1 MNIAEYSI
9 KNKVISWLFIVIL
22 AIGGVTS
29 FLELGRLEDPAFT
42 IKDAMVVATYPGAT
56 PQEVEEELTYPLEKE
71 IRRLP
76 YIDKIT
82 STSSSGM
89 SQIMVSMKMDYGPDE
104 LPQIWDE
111 MRRKIND
118 LKPTLPAGVNSL
130 SIIDDFGDVF
140 GVMIMLSGEGYDYVE
155 LKRYADVMSR
165 DLEMVDGVG
174 KVSIAGDQQEMLF
187 VEVSLD
193 RLASLN
199 LDMSR
204 VAGLLNQQNN
214 VVSSGEVMVNGESL
228 VIRPSGTLN
237 SVESLE
243 NLIIHGRDTG
253 NLIRLKDVATVVRG
267 IQEKPTNV
275 VTYNGKP
282 AINLGVSFASGV
294 NVVEVGQRLTDEI
307 AHLETMK
314 PAGIELNY
322 FYNQAAEVDAS
333 VQDFIVS
340 LGQAVAIVILVL
352 LFAMGIRSGI
362 IIGVVLLLTVFGT
375 FILMEYNDIELHRI
389 SLGALII
396 ALGMLVDNAIVVV
409 EGILVGL
416 KKGRTKM
423 QAASDIVKQTQ
434 WPLLGATVIA
444 ITAFAPIGL
453 SEDATGEFMGS
464 LFWVLCYSLFLS
476 WITALTITPFLAD
489 LLLKEENVSNNA
501 DGADAQQSASQQE
514 YDDPYKG
521 WLFVL
526 FGWTLKLA
534 MRFRWVTVVSMVAL
548 LFTAVFAFGMVK
560 QQFFPPS
567 NTPMFYVDMWMPEGT
582 DIRET
587 IKQTERVEKYVREQE
602 HVEFVSTSVGQ
613 GLQRFALTYQP
624 EQSYEAYAQ
633 LQVRTTD
640 RENMF
645 VVLNGLTGE
654 LSRQFDT
661 PTFQFK
667 LMEFGPSPASK
678 IEARITG
685 SDPQVLREI
694 ALQVE
699 DILHTDPGA
708 RNIRHDWRERTKEL
722 VPVFNESKARRLGI
736 SKEDLSNT
744 LQMTFG
750 GSAMGLL
757 RDGADILPIVGR
769 LPESERVDFESLQN
783 AKIWSPSLQAY
794 VPIDQVIDGVSLSWD
809 EPLIK
814 RRDRKRTLT
823 VLADHDVL
831 SEDTAAAL
839 FTRIQPK
846 VMALDLPDGYGISWG
861 GEYESSKDAQDS
873 LFGSLPMGYLLMF
886 VITMLLFNSLKKP
899 LVIWFTVPL
908 SIIGVSFGLLLWNMP
923 FSFTAFL
930 GLLSLS
936 GMILK
941 NGIVLMDQINIEMD
955 SGKDPYL
962 AIVDSA
968 VSRVRPVSMA
978 ALTTILG
985 LVPLMFDAFFGS
997 MAITIM
1003 AGLGFATILTL
1014 IVVPV
1019 MYSLLFKIKP
1029 PKTVKSGS
1037 NDHSNDH
1044 PNDSLLESQ
1053 PNKGKALEAAEA
1065 L

>member
-42 IKDAMVVATYPGAT
+42 IKDAMIVATYPGAT
-56 PQEVEEELTYPLEKE
+56 SKEVEEELTYPLEKE
-71 IRRLP
+71 IRKLP
-76 YIDKIT
+76 YIDRIT
-82 STSSSGM
+82 STSSNGM

-118 LKPTLPAGVNSL
+118 LQPTLPQGVQSL
-130 SIIDDFGDVF
+130 QIIDDFGDVY
-140 GVMIMLSGEGYDYVE
+140 GVMLMLTGDDYDYVE
-155 LKRYADVMSR
+155 LKRYADHLR
-165 DLEMVDGVG
+165 REIELVDGVG
-174 KVSIAGDQQEMLF
+174 KVDIAGDQQEMLF
-187 VEVSLD
+187 VEISLD

-199 LDMSR
+199 LDMNVVS
-204 VAGLLNQQNN
+204 GLLNQQNN
-214 VVSSGEVMVNGESL
+214 VVSAGEVMVNGESL

-237 SVESLE
+237 TVQALE

-253 NLIRLKDVATVVRG
+253 NLIRLKDVATITRG
-267 IQEKPTNV
+267 IQEKPGNMILF
-275 VTYNGKP
+275 NGKK
-282 AINLGVSFASGV
+282 AINIGISFASGV
-294 NVVEVGQRLTDEI
+294 NVVEVGERLNAELSS
-307 AHLETMK
+307 LESIK
-314 PAGIELNY
+314 PAGLDMSY
-322 FYNQAAEVDAS
+322 FYNQAQEVDDS
-333 VQDFIVS
+333 VKAFVIS
-340 LGQAVAIVILVL
+340 LAEAVAIVIIVL
-352 LFAMGIRSGI
+352 LFTMGLRSGV

-375 FILMEYNDIELHRI
+375 FILMSYNNIELHRI

-416 KKGRTKM
+416 KKGRTKV
-423 QAASDIVKQTQ
+423 QAAVDIVKQTQ

-453 SEDATGEFMGS
+453 SQDATGEFMGS
-464 LFWVLCYSLFLS
+464 LFWVLCFSLFLS
-476 WITALTITPFLAD
+476 WVTAITLTPFLAD
-489 LLLKEENVSNNA
+489 LLLKEEEKDTNGE
-501 DGADAQQSASQQE
+501 DE
-514 YDDPYKG
+514 DPYKG
-521 WLFVL
+521 WLFVV
-526 FGWTLKLA
+526 FGALLKFSL
-534 MRFRWVTVVSMVAL
+534 RFRWMTVAAMVAL
-548 LFTAVFAFGMVK
+548 LVGAVIAFGNVK

-582 DIRET
+582 DIRQT
-587 IKQTERVEKYVREQE
+587 IKQAEKVESYIRQQDDID
-602 HVEFVSTSVGQ
+602 FVSVSIGQ

-624 EQSYEAYAQ
+624 EKSYEAYAQ
-633 LQVRTTD
+633 FQVRTTD
-640 RENMF
+640 RDNMF
-645 VVLNGLTGE
+645 KLLHKLDDNLAKT
-654 LSRQFDT
+654 FDE

-685 SDPQVLREI
+685 PDPKVLREL
-694 ALQVE
+694 AVQVE

-736 SKEDLSNT
+736 SKEDLSST
-744 LQMTFG
+744 LQMAFG
-750 GSAMGLL
+750 GSTFGVL
-757 RDGADILPIVGR
+757 RDGTHTLPIMMR
-769 LPESERVDFESLQN
+769 LPEAERVDFESLQN
-783 AKIWSPSLQAY
+783 VKIWSPSLQTY
-794 VPIDQVIDGVSLSWD
+794 IPVDQIIDGVELDWS
-809 EPLIK
+809 EPLIQ

-831 SEDTAAAL
+831 SDDTAASL
-839 FTRIQPK
+839 FARVQPK
-846 VMALDLPDGYGISWG
+846 VMALHIPEGYEITWG
-861 GEYESSKDAQDS
+861 GEYESSKDAQEG

-886 VITMLLFNSLKKP
+886 IITILLFNSIKKP

-908 SIIGVSFGLLLWNMP
+908 SIIGVAFGLLTTNMP

-941 NGIVLMDQINIEMD
+941 NGIVLLDQINLELE

-968 VSRVRPVSMA
+968 ISRVRPVSMA

-985 LVPLMFDAFFGS
+985 MIPLVFDAFFGS

-1003 AGLGFATILTL
+1003 AGLGFATVLTL

-1019 MYSLLFKIKP
+1019 MFAILFRIKP
-1029 PKTVKSGS
+1029 TT
-1037 NDHSNDH
+1037 
-1044 PNDSLLESQ
+1044 
-1053 PNKGKALEAAEA
+1053 A
-1065 L
+1065 

>member
-42 IKDAMVVATYPGAT
+42 IKDAMIVATYPGAT
-56 PQEVEEELTYPLEKE
+56 SKEVEEELTYPLEKE
-71 IRRLP
+71 IRKLP
-76 YIDKIT
+76 YIDRIT
-82 STSSSGM
+82 STSSNGM

-118 LKPTLPAGVNSL
+118 LQPTLPQGVQSL
-130 SIIDDFGDVF
+130 QIIDDFGDVY
-140 GVMIMLSGEGYDYVE
+140 GVMLMLTGDDYDYVE
-155 LKRYADVMSR
+155 LKRYADHLR
-165 DLEMVDGVG
+165 REIELVDGVG
-174 KVSIAGDQQEMLF
+174 KVDIAGDQQEMLF
-187 VEVSLD
+187 VEISLD

-199 LDMSR
+199 LDMNVVS
-204 VAGLLNQQNN
+204 GLLNQQNN
-214 VVSSGEVMVNGESL
+214 VVSAGEVMVNGESL

-237 SVESLE
+237 TVQALE

-253 NLIRLKDVATVVRG
+253 NLIRLKDVATITRS
-267 IQEKPTNV
+267 IQEKPGNMILF
-275 VTYNGKP
+275 NGKK
-282 AINLGVSFASGV
+282 AINIGISFASGV
-294 NVVEVGQRLTDEI
+294 NVVEVGERLNAELSS
-307 AHLETMK
+307 LESIK
-314 PAGIELNY
+314 PAGLDMSY
-322 FYNQAAEVDAS
+322 FYNQAQEVDDS
-333 VQDFIVS
+333 VKAFVIS
-340 LGQAVAIVILVL
+340 LAEAVAIVIIVL
-352 LFAMGIRSGI
+352 LFTMGLRSGV

-375 FILMEYNDIELHRI
+375 FILMNYNNIELHRI

-416 KKGRTKM
+416 KKGRTKV
-423 QAASDIVKQTQ
+423 QAAVDIVKQTQ

-453 SEDATGEFMGS
+453 SQDATGEFMGS
-464 LFWVLCYSLFLS
+464 LFWVLCFSLFLS
-476 WITALTITPFLAD
+476 WVTAITLTPFLAD
-489 LLLKEENVSNNA
+489 LLLKEEEKDTNGE
-501 DGADAQQSASQQE
+501 DE
-514 YDDPYKG
+514 DPYKG
-521 WLFVL
+521 WLFVV
-526 FGWTLKLA
+526 FGALLKFSL
-534 MRFRWVTVVSMVAL
+534 RFRWMTVAAMVAL
-548 LFTAVFAFGMVK
+548 LVGAVIAFGNVK

-582 DIRET
+582 DIRQT
-587 IKQTERVEKYVREQE
+587 IKQAEKVESYIRQQNDID
-602 HVEFVSTSVGQ
+602 FVSVSIGQ

-624 EQSYEAYAQ
+624 EKSYEAYAQ
-633 LQVRTTD
+633 FQVRTTD
-640 RENMF
+640 RDNMF
-645 VVLNGLTGE
+645 KLLHKLDDNLAKT
-654 LSRQFDT
+654 FDE

-685 SDPQVLREI
+685 PDPKVLREL
-694 ALQVE
+694 AVQVE

-736 SKEDLSNT
+736 SKEDLSST
-744 LQMTFG
+744 LQMAFG
-750 GSAMGLL
+750 GSTFGVL
-757 RDGADILPIVGR
+757 RDGTHTLPIMMR
-769 LPESERVDFESLQN
+769 LPEAERVDFESLQN
-783 AKIWSPSLQAY
+783 VKIWSPSLQTYIPVAQ
-794 VPIDQVIDGVSLSWD
+794 IIDGVELDWS
-809 EPLIK
+809 EPLIQ

-831 SEDTAAAL
+831 SDDTAASL
-839 FTRIQPK
+839 FARVQPK
-846 VMALDLPDGYGISWG
+846 VMALHIPEGYEITWG
-861 GEYESSKDAQDS
+861 GEYESSKDAQEG

-886 VITMLLFNSLKKP
+886 IITILLFNSIKKP

-908 SIIGVSFGLLLWNMP
+908 SIIGVAFGLLTTNMP

-941 NGIVLMDQINIEMD
+941 NGIVLLDQINLELE

-968 VSRVRPVSMA
+968 ISRVRPVSMA

-985 LVPLMFDAFFGS
+985 MIPLVFDAFFGS

-1003 AGLGFATILTL
+1003 AGLGFATVLTL

-1019 MYSLLFKIKP
+1019 MFAILFRIKP
-1029 PKTVKSGS
+1029 TT
-1037 NDHSNDH
+1037 
-1044 PNDSLLESQ
+1044 
-1053 PNKGKALEAAEA
+1053 A
-1065 L
+1065 

>member
-42 IKDAMVVATYPGAT
+42 IKDAMIVATYPGAT
-56 PQEVEEELTYPLEKE
+56 SKEVEEELTYPLEKE
-71 IRRLP
+71 IRKLP
-76 YIDKIT
+76 YIDRIT
-82 STSSSGM
+82 STSSNGM

-118 LKPTLPAGVNSL
+118 LQPTLPQGVQSL
-130 SIIDDFGDVF
+130 QIIDDFGDVY
-140 GVMIMLSGEGYDYVE
+140 GVMLMLTGDDYDYVE
-155 LKRYADVMSR
+155 LKRYADHLR
-165 DLEMVDGVG
+165 REIELVDGVG
-174 KVSIAGDQQEMLF
+174 KVDIAGDQQEMLF
-187 VEVSLD
+187 VEISLD

-199 LDMSR
+199 LDMNVVSS
-204 VAGLLNQQNN
+204 LLNQQNN
-214 VVSSGEVMVNGESL
+214 VVSAGEVMVNGESL

-237 SVESLE
+237 TVQALE

-253 NLIRLKDVATVVRG
+253 NLIRLKDVATITRG
-267 IQEKPTNV
+267 IQEKPSNMILF
-275 VTYNGKP
+275 NGKK
-282 AINLGVSFASGV
+282 AINIGISFASGV
-294 NVVEVGQRLTDEI
+294 NVVEVGERLNAELSS
-307 AHLETMK
+307 LESIK
-314 PAGIELNY
+314 PAGLDMSY
-322 FYNQAAEVDAS
+322 FYNQAQEVDDS
-333 VQDFIVS
+333 VKAFVIS
-340 LGQAVAIVILVL
+340 LAEAVAIVIIVL
-352 LFAMGIRSGI
+352 LFTMGLRSGV

-375 FILMEYNDIELHRI
+375 FILMNYNNIELHRI

-416 KKGRTKM
+416 KKGRTKV
-423 QAASDIVKQTQ
+423 QAAVDIVKQTQ

-453 SEDATGEFMGS
+453 SQDATGEFMGS
-464 LFWVLCYSLFLS
+464 LFWVLCFSLFLS
-476 WITALTITPFLAD
+476 WVTAITLTPFLAD
-489 LLLKEENVSNNA
+489 LLLKEEEKDTNGE
-501 DGADAQQSASQQE
+501 DE
-514 YDDPYKG
+514 DPYKG
-521 WLFVL
+521 WLFVV
-526 FGWTLKLA
+526 FGALLKFSL
-534 MRFRWVTVVSMVAL
+534 RFRWMTVAAMVAL
-548 LFTAVFAFGMVK
+548 LVGAVIAFGNVK

-582 DIRET
+582 DIRQT
-587 IKQTERVEKYVREQE
+587 IKQAEKVESYIRQQDDID
-602 HVEFVSTSVGQ
+602 FVSVSIGQ

-624 EQSYEAYAQ
+624 EKSYEAYAQ
-633 LQVRTTD
+633 FQVRTTD
-640 RENMF
+640 RDNMF
-645 VVLNGLTGE
+645 KLLHKLDDNLAKT
-654 LSRQFDT
+654 FDE

-685 SDPQVLREI
+685 PDPKVLREL
-694 ALQVE
+694 AVKVE

-736 SKEDLSNT
+736 SKEDLSST
-744 LQMTFG
+744 LQMAFG
-750 GSAMGLL
+750 GSTFGVL
-757 RDGADILPIVGR
+757 RDGTHTLPIMMR
-769 LPESERVDFESLQN
+769 LPEAERVDFESLQN
-783 AKIWSPSLQAY
+783 VKIWSPSLQTY
-794 VPIDQVIDGVSLSWD
+794 IPVDQIIDGVELDWS
-809 EPLIK
+809 EPLIQ

-831 SEDTAAAL
+831 SDDTAASL
-839 FTRIQPK
+839 FARVQPK
-846 VMALDLPDGYGISWG
+846 VMALHIPEGYEITWG
-861 GEYESSKDAQDS
+861 GEYESSKDAQEG

-886 VITMLLFNSLKKP
+886 IITILLFNSIKKP

-908 SIIGVSFGLLLWNMP
+908 SIIGVAFGLLTTNMP

-941 NGIVLMDQINIEMD
+941 NGIVLLDQINLELE

-968 VSRVRPVSMA
+968 ISRVRPVSMA

-985 LVPLMFDAFFGS
+985 MIPLVFDAFFGS

-1003 AGLGFATILTL
+1003 AGLGFATVLTL

-1019 MYSLLFKIKP
+1019 MFAILFRIKP
-1029 PKTVKSGS
+1029 TT
-1037 NDHSNDH
+1037 
-1044 PNDSLLESQ
+1044 
-1053 PNKGKALEAAEA
+1053 A
-1065 L
+1065 

>member
-42 IKDAMVVATYPGAT
+42 IKDAMIVATYPGAT
-56 PQEVEEELTYPLEKE
+56 SKEVEEELTYPLEKE
-71 IRRLP
+71 IRKLP
-76 YIDKIT
+76 YIDRIT
-82 STSSSGM
+82 STSSNGM

-118 LKPTLPAGVNSL
+118 LQPTLPQGVQSL
-130 SIIDDFGDVF
+130 QIIDDFGDVY
-140 GVMIMLSGEGYDYVE
+140 GVMLMLTGDDYDYIE
-155 LKRYADVMSR
+155 LKRYADHLR
-165 DLEMVDGVG
+165 REIELVDGVG
-174 KVSIAGDQQEMLF
+174 KVDIAGDQQEMLF
-187 VEVSLD
+187 VEISLD

-199 LDMSR
+199 LDMNVVS
-204 VAGLLNQQNN
+204 GLLNQQNN
-214 VVSSGEVMVNGESL
+214 VVSAGEVMVNGESL

-237 SVESLE
+237 TVQALE

-253 NLIRLKDVATVVRG
+253 NLIRLKDVATITRS
-267 IQEKPTNV
+267 IQEKPGNMILF
-275 VTYNGKP
+275 NGKK
-282 AINLGVSFASGV
+282 AINIGISFASGV
-294 NVVEVGQRLTDEI
+294 NVVEVGERLNAELSS
-307 AHLETMK
+307 LESIK
-314 PAGIELNY
+314 PAGLDMSY
-322 FYNQAAEVDAS
+322 FYNQAQEVDDS
-333 VQDFIVS
+333 VKAFVIS
-340 LGQAVAIVILVL
+340 LAEAVAIVIIVL
-352 LFAMGIRSGI
+352 LFTMGLRSGV

-375 FILMEYNDIELHRI
+375 FILMNYNNIELHRI

-416 KKGRTKM
+416 KKGRTKV
-423 QAASDIVKQTQ
+423 QAAVDIVKQTQ

-453 SEDATGEFMGS
+453 SQDATGEFMGS
-464 LFWVLCYSLFLS
+464 LFWVLCFSLFLS
-476 WITALTITPFLAD
+476 WVTAITLTPFLAD
-489 LLLKEENVSNNA
+489 LLLKEEEKDTNGE
-501 DGADAQQSASQQE
+501 DE
-514 YDDPYKG
+514 DPYKG
-521 WLFVL
+521 WLFVV
-526 FGWTLKLA
+526 FGALLKLSL
-534 MRFRWVTVVSMVAL
+534 RFRWMTVAAMVAL
-548 LFTAVFAFGMVK
+548 LVGAVIAFGNVK

-582 DIRET
+582 DIRQT
-587 IKQTERVEKYVREQE
+587 IKQAEKVESYIRQQDDID
-602 HVEFVSTSVGQ
+602 FVSVSIGQ

-624 EQSYEAYAQ
+624 EKSYEAYAQ
-633 LQVRTTD
+633 FQVRTTD
-640 RENMF
+640 RDNMF
-645 VVLNGLTGE
+645 KLLHKLDDNLAKT
-654 LSRQFDT
+654 FDE

-685 SDPQVLREI
+685 PDPKVLREL
-694 ALQVE
+694 AVQVE

-736 SKEDLSNT
+736 SKEDLSST
-744 LQMTFG
+744 LQMAFG
-750 GSAMGLL
+750 GSTFGVL
-757 RDGADILPIVGR
+757 RDGTHTLPIMMR
-769 LPESERVDFESLQN
+769 LPEAERVDFESLQN
-783 AKIWSPSLQAY
+783 VKIWSPSLQTY
-794 VPIDQVIDGVSLSWD
+794 IPVDQIIDGVELDWS
-809 EPLIK
+809 EPLIQ

-831 SEDTAAAL
+831 SDDTAASL
-839 FTRIQPK
+839 FARVQPK
-846 VMALDLPDGYGISWG
+846 VMALHIPEGYEITWG
-861 GEYESSKDAQDS
+861 GEYESSKDAQEG

-886 VITMLLFNSLKKP
+886 IITILLFNSIKKP

-908 SIIGVSFGLLLWNMP
+908 SIIGVAFGLLTTNMP

-941 NGIVLMDQINIEMD
+941 NGIVLLDQINLELE

-968 VSRVRPVSMA
+968 ISRVRPVSMA

-985 LVPLMFDAFFGS
+985 MIPLVFDAFFGS

-1003 AGLGFATILTL
+1003 AGLGFATVLTL

-1019 MYSLLFKIKP
+1019 MFAILFRIKP
-1029 PKTVKSGS
+1029 TT
-1037 NDHSNDH
+1037 
-1044 PNDSLLESQ
+1044 
-1053 PNKGKALEAAEA
+1053 A
-1065 L
+1065 

>member
-42 IKDAMVVATYPGAT
+42 IKDAMIVATYPGAT
-56 PQEVEEELTYPLEKE
+56 SKEVEEELTYPLEKE
-71 IRRLP
+71 IRKLP
-76 YIDKIT
+76 YIDRIT
-82 STSSSGM
+82 STSSNGM

-118 LKPTLPAGVNSL
+118 LQPTLPQGVQSL
-130 SIIDDFGDVF
+130 QIIDDFGDVY
-140 GVMIMLSGEGYDYVE
+140 GVMLMLTGDDYDYVE
-155 LKRYADVMSR
+155 LKRYADHLR
-165 DLEMVDGVG
+165 REIELVDGVG
-174 KVSIAGDQQEMLF
+174 KVDIAGDQQEMLF
-187 VEVSLD
+187 VEISLD

-199 LDMSR
+199 LDMNVVS
-204 VAGLLNQQNN
+204 GLLNQQNN
-214 VVSSGEVMVNGESL
+214 VVSAGEVMVNGESL

-237 SVESLE
+237 TVQALE

-253 NLIRLKDVATVVRG
+253 NLIRLKDVATISRS
-267 IQEKPTNV
+267 IQEKPGNMILF
-275 VTYNGKP
+275 NGKK
-282 AINLGVSFASGV
+282 AINIGISFASGV
-294 NVVEVGQRLTDEI
+294 NVVEVGERLNAELSS
-307 AHLETMK
+307 LESIK
-314 PAGIELNY
+314 PAGLDMSY
-322 FYNQAAEVDAS
+322 FYNQAQEVDDS
-333 VQDFIVS
+333 VKAFVIS
-340 LGQAVAIVILVL
+340 LAEAVAIVIIVL
-352 LFAMGIRSGI
+352 LFTMGLRSGV

-375 FILMEYNDIELHRI
+375 FILMNYNNIELHRI

-416 KKGRTKM
+416 KKGRTKV
-423 QAASDIVKQTQ
+423 QAAVDIVKQTQ

-453 SEDATGEFMGS
+453 SQDATGEFMGS
-464 LFWVLCYSLFLS
+464 LFWVLCFSLFLS
-476 WITALTITPFLAD
+476 WVTAITLTPFLAD
-489 LLLKEENVSNNA
+489 LLLKEEEKDTNGE
-501 DGADAQQSASQQE
+501 DE
-514 YDDPYKG
+514 DPYKG
-521 WLFVL
+521 WLFVV
-526 FGWTLKLA
+526 FGALLKLSL
-534 MRFRWVTVVSMVAL
+534 RFRWMTVAAMVAL
-548 LFTAVFAFGMVK
+548 LVGAVIAFGNVK

-582 DIRET
+582 DIRQT
-587 IKQTERVEKYVREQE
+587 IKQAEKVESYIRQQDDID
-602 HVEFVSTSVGQ
+602 FVSVSIGQ

-624 EQSYEAYAQ
+624 EKSYEAYAQ
-633 LQVRTTD
+633 FQVRTTD
-640 RENMF
+640 RDNMF
-645 VVLNGLTGE
+645 KLLHKLDDNLAKT
-654 LSRQFDT
+654 FDE

-685 SDPQVLREI
+685 PDPKVLREL
-694 ALQVE
+694 AVQVE

-736 SKEDLSNT
+736 SKEDLSST
-744 LQMTFG
+744 LQMAFG
-750 GSAMGLL
+750 GSTFGVL
-757 RDGADILPIVGR
+757 RDGTHTLPIMMR
-769 LPESERVDFESLQN
+769 LPEAERVDFESLQN
-783 AKIWSPSLQAY
+783 VKIWSPSLQTY
-794 VPIDQVIDGVSLSWD
+794 IPVDQIIDGVELDWS
-809 EPLIK
+809 EPLIQ

-831 SEDTAAAL
+831 SDDTAASL
-839 FTRIQPK
+839 FARVQPK
-846 VMALDLPDGYGISWG
+846 VMALHIPEGYEITWG
-861 GEYESSKDAQDS
+861 GEYESSKDAQEG

-886 VITMLLFNSLKKP
+886 IITILLFNSIKKP

-908 SIIGVSFGLLLWNMP
+908 SIIGVAFGLLTTNMP

-941 NGIVLMDQINIEMD
+941 NGIVLLDQINLELE

-968 VSRVRPVSMA
+968 ISRVRPVSMA

-985 LVPLMFDAFFGS
+985 MIPLVFDAFFGS

-1003 AGLGFATILTL
+1003 AGLGFATVLTL

-1019 MYSLLFKIKP
+1019 MFAILFRIKP
-1029 PKTVKSGS
+1029 TT
-1037 NDHSNDH
+1037 
-1044 PNDSLLESQ
+1044 
-1053 PNKGKALEAAEA
+1053 A
-1065 L
+1065 

>member
-42 IKDAMVVATYPGAT
+42 IKDAMIVATYPGAT
-56 PQEVEEELTYPLEKE
+56 SKEVEEELTYPLEKE
-71 IRRLP
+71 IRKLP
-76 YIDKIT
+76 YIDRIT
-82 STSSSGM
+82 STSSNGM

-118 LKPTLPAGVNSL
+118 LQPTLPQGVQSL
-130 SIIDDFGDVF
+130 QIIDDFGDVY
-140 GVMIMLSGEGYDYVE
+140 GVMLMLTGDDYDYVE
-155 LKRYADVMSR
+155 LKRYADHLR
-165 DLEMVDGVG
+165 REIELVDGVG
-174 KVSIAGDQQEMLF
+174 KVDIAGDQQEMLF
-187 VEVSLD
+187 VEISLD

-199 LDMSR
+199 LDMNVVS
-204 VAGLLNQQNN
+204 GLLNQQNN
-214 VVSSGEVMVNGESL
+214 VVSAGEVMVNGESL

-237 SVESLE
+237 TVQALE

-253 NLIRLKDVATVVRG
+253 NLIRLKDVATITRS
-267 IQEKPTNV
+267 IQEKPGNMILF
-275 VTYNGKP
+275 NGKK
-282 AINLGVSFASGV
+282 AINIGISFASGV
-294 NVVEVGQRLTDEI
+294 NVVEVGERLNAELSS
-307 AHLETMK
+307 LESIK
-314 PAGIELNY
+314 PAGLDMSY
-322 FYNQAAEVDAS
+322 FYNQAQEVDDS
-333 VQDFIVS
+333 VKAFVIS
-340 LGQAVAIVILVL
+340 LAEAVAIVIIVL
-352 LFAMGIRSGI
+352 LFTMGLRSGV

-375 FILMEYNDIELHRI
+375 FILMNYNNIELHRI

-416 KKGRTKM
+416 KKGRTKV
-423 QAASDIVKQTQ
+423 QAAVDIVKQTQ

-453 SEDATGEFMGS
+453 SQDATGEFMGS
-464 LFWVLCYSLFLS
+464 LFWVLCFSLFLS
-476 WITALTITPFLAD
+476 WVTAITLTPFLAD
-489 LLLKEENVSNNA
+489 LLLKEEEKDTN
-501 DGADAQQSASQQE
+501 GE
-514 YDDPYKG
+514 EEDPYKG
-521 WLFVL
+521 WLFVV
-526 FGWTLKLA
+526 FGALLKFSL
-534 MRFRWVTVVSMVAL
+534 RFRWMTVAAMVAL
-548 LFTAVFAFGMVK
+548 LVGAVIAFGNVK

-582 DIRET
+582 DIRQT
-587 IKQTERVEKYVREQE
+587 IKQAEKVESYIRQQDDID
-602 HVEFVSTSVGQ
+602 FVSVSIGQ

-624 EQSYEAYAQ
+624 EKSYEAYAQ
-633 LQVRTTD
+633 FQVRTTD
-640 RENMF
+640 RDNMF
-645 VVLNGLTGE
+645 KLLHKLDDNLAKT
-654 LSRQFDT
+654 FDE

-685 SDPQVLREI
+685 PDPKVLREL
-694 ALQVE
+694 AVQVE

-736 SKEDLSNT
+736 SKEDLSST
-744 LQMTFG
+744 LQMAFG
-750 GSAMGLL
+750 GSTFGVL
-757 RDGADILPIVGR
+757 RDGTHTLPIMMR
-769 LPESERVDFESLQN
+769 LPEAERVDFESLQN
-783 AKIWSPSLQAY
+783 VKIWSPSLQTY
-794 VPIDQVIDGVSLSWD
+794 IPVDQIIDGVELDWS
-809 EPLIK
+809 EPLIQ

-831 SEDTAAAL
+831 SDDTAASL
-839 FTRIQPK
+839 FARVQPK
-846 VMALDLPDGYGISWG
+846 VMALHIPEGYEITWG
-861 GEYESSKDAQDS
+861 GEYESSKDAQEG

-886 VITMLLFNSLKKP
+886 IITILLFNSIKKP

-908 SIIGVSFGLLLWNMP
+908 SIIGVAFGLLTTNMP

-941 NGIVLMDQINIEMD
+941 NGIVLLDQINLELE

-968 VSRVRPVSMA
+968 ISRVRPVSMA

-985 LVPLMFDAFFGS
+985 MIPLVFDAFFGS

-1003 AGLGFATILTL
+1003 AGLGFATVLTL

-1019 MYSLLFKIKP
+1019 MFAILFRIKP
-1029 PKTVKSGS
+1029 TT
-1037 NDHSNDH
+1037 
-1044 PNDSLLESQ
+1044 
-1053 PNKGKALEAAEA
+1053 A
-1065 L
+1065 

>member
-42 IKDAMVVATYPGAT
+42 IKDAMIVATYPGAT
-56 PQEVEEELTYPLEKE
+56 SKEVEEELTYPLEKE
-71 IRRLP
+71 IRKLP
-76 YIDKIT
+76 YIDRIT
-82 STSSSGM
+82 STSSNGM

-118 LKPTLPAGVNSL
+118 LQPTLPQGVQSL
-130 SIIDDFGDVF
+130 QIIDDFGDVY
-140 GVMIMLSGEGYDYVE
+140 GVMLMLTGDDYDYVE
-155 LKRYADVMSR
+155 LKRYADHLR
-165 DLEMVDGVG
+165 REIELVDGVG
-174 KVSIAGDQQEMLF
+174 KVDIAGDQQEMLF
-187 VEVSLD
+187 VEISLD

-199 LDMSR
+199 LDMNVVS
-204 VAGLLNQQNN
+204 GLLNQQNN
-214 VVSSGEVMVNGESL
+214 VVSAGEVMVNGESL

-237 SVESLE
+237 TVQALE

-253 NLIRLKDVATVVRG
+253 NLIRLKDVATITRS
-267 IQEKPTNV
+267 IQEKPGNMILF
-275 VTYNGKP
+275 NGKK
-282 AINLGVSFASGV
+282 AINIGISFASGV
-294 NVVEVGQRLTDEI
+294 NVVEVGERLNAELSS
-307 AHLETMK
+307 LESIK
-314 PAGIELNY
+314 PAGLDMSY
-322 FYNQAAEVDAS
+322 FYNQAQEVDDS
-333 VQDFIVS
+333 VKAFVIS
-340 LGQAVAIVILVL
+340 LAEAVAIVIIVL
-352 LFAMGIRSGI
+352 LFTMGLRSGV

-375 FILMEYNDIELHRI
+375 FILMNYNNIELHRI

-416 KKGRTKM
+416 KKGRTKV
-423 QAASDIVKQTQ
+423 QAAVDIVKQTQ

-453 SEDATGEFMGS
+453 SQDATGEFMGS
-464 LFWVLCYSLFLS
+464 LFWVLCFSLFLS
-476 WITALTITPFLAD
+476 WVTAITLTPFLAD
-489 LLLKEENVSNNA
+489 LLLKEEKDTNGE
-501 DGADAQQSASQQE
+501 DE
-514 YDDPYKG
+514 DPYKG
-521 WLFVL
+521 WLFVV
-526 FGWTLKLA
+526 FGALLKFSL
-534 MRFRWVTVVSMVAL
+534 RFRWMTVAAMVAL
-548 LFTAVFAFGMVK
+548 LVGAVIAFGNVK

-582 DIRET
+582 DIRQT
-587 IKQTERVEKYVREQE
+587 IKQAEKVESYIRQQDDID
-602 HVEFVSTSVGQ
+602 FVSVSIGQ

-624 EQSYEAYAQ
+624 EKSYEAYAQ
-633 LQVRTTD
+633 FQVRTTD
-640 RENMF
+640 RDNMF
-645 VVLNGLTGE
+645 KLLHKLDDNLAKT
-654 LSRQFDT
+654 FDE

-685 SDPQVLREI
+685 PDPKVLREL
-694 ALQVE
+694 AVQVE
-699 DILHTDPGA
+699 DILHTEPGA

-736 SKEDLSNT
+736 SKEDLSST
-744 LQMTFG
+744 LQMAFG
-750 GSAMGLL
+750 GSTFGVL
-757 RDGADILPIVGR
+757 RDGTHMLPIMMR
-769 LPESERVDFESLQN
+769 LPEAERVDFESLQN
-783 AKIWSPSLQAY
+783 VKIWSPSLQTY
-794 VPIDQVIDGVSLSWD
+794 IPVDQIIDGVELDWS
-809 EPLIK
+809 EPLIQ

-831 SEDTAAAL
+831 SDDTAASL
-839 FTRIQPK
+839 FARVQPK
-846 VMALDLPDGYGISWG
+846 VMALHIPEGYEITWG
-861 GEYESSKDAQDS
+861 GEYESSKDAQEG

-886 VITMLLFNSLKKP
+886 IITILLFNSIKKP

-908 SIIGVSFGLLLWNMP
+908 SIIGVAFGLLTTNMP

-941 NGIVLMDQINIEMD
+941 NGIVLLDQINLELE

-968 VSRVRPVSMA
+968 ISRVRPVSMA

-985 LVPLMFDAFFGS
+985 MIPLVFDAFFGS

-1003 AGLGFATILTL
+1003 AGLGFATVLTL

-1019 MYSLLFKIKP
+1019 MFAILFRIKP
-1029 PKTVKSGS
+1029 TT
-1037 NDHSNDH
+1037 
-1044 PNDSLLESQ
+1044 
-1053 PNKGKALEAAEA
+1053 A
-1065 L
+1065 

>member
-42 IKDAMVVATYPGAT
+42 IKDAMIVATYPGAT
-56 PQEVEEELTYPLEKE
+56 SKEVEEELTYPLEKE
-71 IRRLP
+71 IRKLP
-76 YIDKIT
+76 YIDRIT
-82 STSSSGM
+82 STSSNGM

-118 LKPTLPAGVNSL
+118 LQPTLPQGVQSL
-130 SIIDDFGDVF
+130 QIIDDFGDVY
-140 GVMIMLSGEGYDYVE
+140 GVMLMLTGDDYDYVE
-155 LKRYADVMSR
+155 LKRYADHLR
-165 DLEMVDGVG
+165 REIELVDGVG
-174 KVSIAGDQQEMLF
+174 KVDIAGDQQEMLF
-187 VEVSLD
+187 VEISLD

-199 LDMSR
+199 LDMNVVS
-204 VAGLLNQQNN
+204 GLLNQQNN
-214 VVSSGEVMVNGESL
+214 VVSAGEVMVNGESL

-237 SVESLE
+237 TVQALE

-253 NLIRLKDVATVVRG
+253 NLIRLKDVVTITRS
-267 IQEKPTNV
+267 IQEKPGNMILF
-275 VTYNGKP
+275 NGKK
-282 AINLGVSFASGV
+282 AINIGISFASGV
-294 NVVEVGQRLTDEI
+294 NVVEVGERLNAELSS
-307 AHLETMK
+307 LESIK
-314 PAGIELNY
+314 PAGLDMSY
-322 FYNQAAEVDAS
+322 FYNQAQEVDDS
-333 VQDFIVS
+333 VKAFVIS
-340 LGQAVAIVILVL
+340 LAEAVAIVIIVL
-352 LFAMGIRSGI
+352 LFTMGLRSGV

-375 FILMEYNDIELHRI
+375 FILMNYNNIELHRI

-416 KKGRTKM
+416 KKGRTKV
-423 QAASDIVKQTQ
+423 QAAVDIVKQTQ

-453 SEDATGEFMGS
+453 SQDATGEFMGS
-464 LFWVLCYSLFLS
+464 LFWVLCFSLFLS
-476 WITALTITPFLAD
+476 WVTAITLTPFLAD
-489 LLLKEENVSNNA
+489 LLLKEEEKDTNGE
-501 DGADAQQSASQQE
+501 DE
-514 YDDPYKG
+514 DPYKG
-521 WLFVL
+521 WLFVV
-526 FGWTLKLA
+526 FGALLKFSL
-534 MRFRWVTVVSMVAL
+534 RFRWMTVAAMVAL
-548 LFTAVFAFGMVK
+548 LVGAVIAFGNVK

-582 DIRET
+582 DIRQT
-587 IKQTERVEKYVREQE
+587 IKQAEKVESYIRQQDDID
-602 HVEFVSTSVGQ
+602 FVSVSIGQ

-624 EQSYEAYAQ
+624 EKSYEAYAQ
-633 LQVRTTD
+633 FQVRTTD
-640 RENMF
+640 RDNMF
-645 VVLNGLTGE
+645 KLLHKLDDNLAKT
-654 LSRQFDT
+654 FDE

-685 SDPQVLREI
+685 PDPKVLREL
-694 ALQVE
+694 AVQVE

-736 SKEDLSNT
+736 SKEDLSST
-744 LQMTFG
+744 LQMAFG
-750 GSAMGLL
+750 GSTFGVL
-757 RDGADILPIVGR
+757 RDGTHTLPIMMR
-769 LPESERVDFESLQN
+769 LPEAERVDFESLQN
-783 AKIWSPSLQAY
+783 VKIWSPSLQTY
-794 VPIDQVIDGVSLSWD
+794 IPVDQIIDGVELDWS
-809 EPLIK
+809 EPLIQ

-831 SEDTAAAL
+831 SDDTAASL
-839 FTRIQPK
+839 FARVQPK
-846 VMALDLPDGYGISWG
+846 VMALHIPEGYEITWG
-861 GEYESSKDAQDS
+861 GEYESSKDAQEG

-886 VITMLLFNSLKKP
+886 IITILLFNSIKKP

-908 SIIGVSFGLLLWNMP
+908 SIIGVAFGLLTTNMP

-941 NGIVLMDQINIEMD
+941 NGIVLLDQINLELE

-968 VSRVRPVSMA
+968 ISRVRPVSMA

-985 LVPLMFDAFFGS
+985 MIPLVFDAFFGS

-1003 AGLGFATILTL
+1003 AGLGFATVLTL

-1019 MYSLLFKIKP
+1019 MFAILFRIKP
-1029 PKTVKSGS
+1029 AT
-1037 NDHSNDH
+1037 
-1044 PNDSLLESQ
+1044 
-1053 PNKGKALEAAEA
+1053 A
-1065 L
+1065 

>member
-42 IKDAMVVATYPGAT
+42 IKDAMIVATYPGAT
-56 PQEVEEELTYPLEKE
+56 SKEVEEELTYPLEKE
-71 IRRLP
+71 IRKLP
-76 YIDKIT
+76 YIDRIT
-82 STSSSGM
+82 STSSNGM

-118 LKPTLPAGVNSL
+118 LQPTLPQGVQSL
-130 SIIDDFGDVF
+130 QIIDDFGDVY
-140 GVMIMLSGEGYDYVE
+140 GVMLMLTGDDYDYVE
-155 LKRYADVMSR
+155 LKRYADHLR
-165 DLEMVDGVG
+165 REIELVDGVG
-174 KVSIAGDQQEMLF
+174 KVDIAGDQQEMLF
-187 VEVSLD
+187 VEISLD

-199 LDMSR
+199 LDMNVVS
-204 VAGLLNQQNN
+204 GLLNQQNN
-214 VVSSGEVMVNGESL
+214 VVSAGEVMVNGESL

-237 SVESLE
+237 TVQALE

-253 NLIRLKDVATVVRG
+253 NLIRLKDVATITRS
-267 IQEKPTNV
+267 IQEKPGNMILF
-275 VTYNGKP
+275 NGKK
-282 AINLGVSFASGV
+282 AINIGISFASGV
-294 NVVEVGQRLTDEI
+294 NVVEVGERLNAELSS
-307 AHLETMK
+307 LESIK
-314 PAGIELNY
+314 PAGLDMSY
-322 FYNQAAEVDAS
+322 FYNQAQEVDDS
-333 VQDFIVS
+333 VKAFVIS
-340 LGQAVAIVILVL
+340 LAEAVAIVIIVL
-352 LFAMGIRSGI
+352 LFTMGLRSGV

-375 FILMEYNDIELHRI
+375 FILMNYNNIELHRI

-416 KKGRTKM
+416 KKGRTKV
-423 QAASDIVKQTQ
+423 QAAVDIVKQTQ

-453 SEDATGEFMGS
+453 SQDATGEFMGS
-464 LFWVLCYSLFLS
+464 LFWVLCFSLFLS
-476 WITALTITPFLAD
+476 WVTAITLTPFLAD
-489 LLLKEENVSNNA
+489 LLLKEEEKDTNGE
-501 DGADAQQSASQQE
+501 DE
-514 YDDPYKG
+514 DPYKG
-521 WLFVL
+521 WLFVV
-526 FGWTLKLA
+526 FGALLKFSL
-534 MRFRWVTVVSMVAL
+534 RFRWITVAAMVVL
-548 LFTAVFAFGMVK
+548 LVGAVIAFGNVK

-582 DIRET
+582 DIRQT
-587 IKQTERVEKYVREQE
+587 IKQAEKVESYIRQQDDID
-602 HVEFVSTSVGQ
+602 FVSVSIGQ

-624 EQSYEAYAQ
+624 EKSYEAYAQ
-633 LQVRTTD
+633 FQVRTTD
-640 RENMF
+640 RDNMF
-645 VVLNGLTGE
+645 KLLHKLDDNLAKT
-654 LSRQFDT
+654 FDE

-685 SDPQVLREI
+685 PDPKVLREL
-694 ALQVE
+694 AVKVE

-736 SKEDLSNT
+736 SKEDLSST
-744 LQMTFG
+744 LQMAFG
-750 GSAMGLL
+750 GSTFGVL
-757 RDGADILPIVGR
+757 RDGTHTLPIMMR
-769 LPESERVDFESLQN
+769 LPEAERVDFESLQN
-783 AKIWSPSLQAY
+783 VKIWSPSLQTY
-794 VPIDQVIDGVSLSWD
+794 IPVDQIIDGVELDWS
-809 EPLIK
+809 EPLIQ

-831 SEDTAAAL
+831 SDDTAASL
-839 FTRIQPK
+839 FARVQPK
-846 VMALDLPDGYGISWG
+846 VMALHIPEGYEITWG
-861 GEYESSKDAQDS
+861 GEYESSKDAQEG

-886 VITMLLFNSLKKP
+886 IITILLFNSIKKP

-908 SIIGVSFGLLLWNMP
+908 SIIGVAFGLLTTNMP

-941 NGIVLMDQINIEMD
+941 NGIVLLDQINLELE

-968 VSRVRPVSMA
+968 ISRVRPVSMA

-985 LVPLMFDAFFGS
+985 MIPLVFDAFFGS

-1003 AGLGFATILTL
+1003 AGLGFATVLTL

-1019 MYSLLFKIKP
+1019 MFAILFRIKP
-1029 PKTVKSGS
+1029 TT
-1037 NDHSNDH
+1037 
-1044 PNDSLLESQ
+1044 
-1053 PNKGKALEAAEA
+1053 A
-1065 L
+1065 

>member
-42 IKDAMVVATYPGAT
+42 IKDAMIVATYPGAT
-56 PQEVEEELTYPLEKE
+56 SKEVEEELTYPLEKG
-71 IRRLP
+71 IRKLP
-76 YIDKIT
+76 YIDRIT
-82 STSSSGM
+82 STSSNGM

-118 LKPTLPAGVNSL
+118 LQPTLPQGVQSL
-130 SIIDDFGDVF
+130 QIIDDFGDVY
-140 GVMIMLSGEGYDYVE
+140 GVMLMLTGDDYDYVE
-155 LKRYADVMSR
+155 LKRYADHLR
-165 DLEMVDGVG
+165 REIELVDGVG
-174 KVSIAGDQQEMLF
+174 KVDIAGDQQEMLF
-187 VEVSLD
+187 VEISLD

-199 LDMSR
+199 LDMNVVS
-204 VAGLLNQQNN
+204 GLLNQQNN
-214 VVSSGEVMVNGESL
+214 VVSAGEVMVNGESL

-237 SVESLE
+237 TVQALE

-253 NLIRLKDVATVVRG
+253 NLIRLKDVATITRS
-267 IQEKPTNV
+267 IQEKPGNMILF
-275 VTYNGKP
+275 NGKK
-282 AINLGVSFASGV
+282 AINIGISFASGV
-294 NVVEVGQRLTDEI
+294 NVVEVGERLNAELSS
-307 AHLETMK
+307 LESIK
-314 PAGIELNY
+314 PAGLDMSY
-322 FYNQAAEVDAS
+322 FYNQAQEVDDS
-333 VQDFIVS
+333 VKAFVIS
-340 LGQAVAIVILVL
+340 LAEAVAIVIIVL
-352 LFAMGIRSGI
+352 LFTMGLRSGV

-375 FILMEYNDIELHRI
+375 FILMNYNNIELHRI

-416 KKGRTKM
+416 KKGRTKV
-423 QAASDIVKQTQ
+423 QAAVDIVKQTQ

-453 SEDATGEFMGS
+453 SQDATGEFMGS
-464 LFWVLCYSLFLS
+464 LFWVLCFSLFLS
-476 WITALTITPFLAD
+476 WVTAITLTPFLAD
-489 LLLKEENVSNNA
+489 LLLKEEEKDSNGE
-501 DGADAQQSASQQE
+501 DE
-514 YDDPYKG
+514 DPYKG
-521 WLFVL
+521 WLFVV
-526 FGWTLKLA
+526 FGALLKFAL
-534 MRFRWVTVVSMVAL
+534 RFRWMTVAAMVAL
-548 LFTAVFAFGMVK
+548 LVGAVVAFGNVK

-582 DIRET
+582 DIRQT
-587 IKQTERVEKYVREQE
+587 IKQAEKVESYIRQQDDID
-602 HVEFVSTSVGQ
+602 FVSVSIGQ

-624 EQSYEAYAQ
+624 EKSYEAYAQ
-633 LQVRTTD
+633 FQVRTTD
-640 RENMF
+640 RDNMF
-645 VVLNGLTGE
+645 KLLHKLDDNLAKT
-654 LSRQFDT
+654 FDE

-685 SDPQVLREI
+685 PDPKVLREL
-694 ALQVE
+694 AVQVE

-736 SKEDLSNT
+736 SKEDLSST
-744 LQMTFG
+744 LQMAFG
-750 GSAMGLL
+750 GSTFGVL
-757 RDGADILPIVGR
+757 RDGTHTLPIMMR
-769 LPESERVDFESLQN
+769 LPEAERVDFESLQN
-783 AKIWSPSLQAY
+783 VKIWSPSLQTY
-794 VPIDQVIDGVSLSWD
+794 IPVDQIIDGVELDWS
-809 EPLIK
+809 EPLIQ

-831 SEDTAAAL
+831 SDDTAASL
-839 FTRIQPK
+839 FARVQPK
-846 VMALDLPDGYGISWG
+846 VMALHIPEGYEITWG
-861 GEYESSKDAQDS
+861 GEYESSKDAQEG

-886 VITMLLFNSLKKP
+886 IITILLFNSIKKP

-908 SIIGVSFGLLLWNMP
+908 SIIGVAFGLLTTNMP

-941 NGIVLMDQINIEMD
+941 NGIVLLDQINLELE

-968 VSRVRPVSMA
+968 ISRVRPVSMA

-985 LVPLMFDAFFGS
+985 MIPLVFDAFFGS

-1003 AGLGFATILTL
+1003 AGLGFATVLTL

-1019 MYSLLFKIKP
+1019 MFAILFRIKP
-1029 PKTVKSGS
+1029 TT
-1037 NDHSNDH
+1037 
-1044 PNDSLLESQ
+1044 
-1053 PNKGKALEAAEA
+1053 A
-1065 L
+1065 

>member
-42 IKDAMVVATYPGAT
+42 IKDAMIVATYPGAT
-56 PQEVEEELTYPLEKE
+56 SKEVEEELTYPLEKE
-71 IRRLP
+71 IRKLP
-76 YIDKIT
+76 YIDRIT
-82 STSSSGM
+82 STSSNGM

-118 LKPTLPAGVNSL
+118 LQPTLPQGVQSL
-130 SIIDDFGDVF
+130 QIIDDFGDVY
-140 GVMIMLSGEGYDYVE
+140 GVMLMLTGDDYDYVE
-155 LKRYADVMSR
+155 LKRYADHLR
-165 DLEMVDGVG
+165 REIELVDGVG
-174 KVSIAGDQQEMLF
+174 KVDIAGDQQEMLF
-187 VEVSLD
+187 VEISLD

-199 LDMSR
+199 LDMNVVS
-204 VAGLLNQQNN
+204 GLLNQQNN
-214 VVSSGEVMVNGESL
+214 VVSAGEVMVNGESL

-237 SVESLE
+237 TVQALE
-243 NLIIHGRDTG
+243 NLITHGRDTG
-253 NLIRLKDVATVVRG
+253 NLIRLKDVATITRS
-267 IQEKPTNV
+267 IQEKPGNMILF
-275 VTYNGKP
+275 NGKK
-282 AINLGVSFASGV
+282 AINIGISFASGV
-294 NVVEVGQRLTDEI
+294 NVVEVGERLNAELSS
-307 AHLETMK
+307 LESIK
-314 PAGIELNY
+314 PAGLDMSY
-322 FYNQAAEVDAS
+322 FYNQAQEVDDS
-333 VQDFIVS
+333 VKAFVIS
-340 LGQAVAIVILVL
+340 LAEAVAIVIIVL
-352 LFAMGIRSGI
+352 LFTMGLRSGV

-375 FILMEYNDIELHRI
+375 FILMNYNNIELHRI

-416 KKGRTKM
+416 KKGRTKV
-423 QAASDIVKQTQ
+423 QAAVDIVKQTQ

-453 SEDATGEFMGS
+453 SQDATGEFMGS
-464 LFWVLCYSLFLS
+464 LFWVLCFSLFLS
-476 WITALTITPFLAD
+476 WVTAITLTPFLAD
-489 LLLKEENVSNNA
+489 LLLKEEEKDTNGE
-501 DGADAQQSASQQE
+501 DE
-514 YDDPYKG
+514 DPYKG
-521 WLFVL
+521 WLFVV
-526 FGWTLKLA
+526 FGALLKFSL
-534 MRFRWVTVVSMVAL
+534 RFRWMTVAAMVAL
-548 LFTAVFAFGMVK
+548 LVGAVIAFGNVK

-582 DIRET
+582 DIRQT
-587 IKQTERVEKYVREQE
+587 IKQAEKVESYIRQQDDID
-602 HVEFVSTSVGQ
+602 FVSVSIGQ

-624 EQSYEAYAQ
+624 EKSYEAYAQ
-633 LQVRTTD
+633 FQVRTTD
-640 RENMF
+640 RDNMF
-645 VVLNGLTGE
+645 KLLHKLDDNLAKT
-654 LSRQFDT
+654 FDE

-685 SDPQVLREI
+685 PDPKVLREL
-694 ALQVE
+694 AVQVE

-736 SKEDLSNT
+736 SKEDLSST
-744 LQMTFG
+744 LQMAFG
-750 GSAMGLL
+750 GSTFGVL
-757 RDGADILPIVGR
+757 RDGTHTLPIMMR
-769 LPESERVDFESLQN
+769 LPEAERVDFESLQN
-783 AKIWSPSLQAY
+783 VKIWSPSLQTY
-794 VPIDQVIDGVSLSWD
+794 IPVDQIIDGVELDWS
-809 EPLIK
+809 EPLIQ

-831 SEDTAAAL
+831 SDDTAASL
-839 FTRIQPK
+839 FARVQPK
-846 VMALDLPDGYGISWG
+846 VMALHIPEGYEITWG
-861 GEYESSKDAQDS
+861 GEYESSKDAQEG

-886 VITMLLFNSLKKP
+886 IITILLFNSIKKP

-908 SIIGVSFGLLLWNMP
+908 SIIGVAFGLLTTNMP

-941 NGIVLMDQINIEMD
+941 NGIVLLDQINLELE

-968 VSRVRPVSMA
+968 ISRVRPVSMA

-985 LVPLMFDAFFGS
+985 MIPLVFDAFFGS

-1003 AGLGFATILTL
+1003 AGLGFATVLTL

-1019 MYSLLFKIKP
+1019 MFAILFRIKP
-1029 PKTVKSGS
+1029 TT
-1037 NDHSNDH
+1037 
-1044 PNDSLLESQ
+1044 
-1053 PNKGKALEAAEA
+1053 A
-1065 L
+1065 

>member
-22 AIGGVTS
+22 AIGGVAS

-42 IKDAMVVATYPGAT
+42 IKDAMIVATYPGAT
-56 PQEVEEELTYPLEKE
+56 SKEVEEELTYPLEKE
-71 IRRLP
+71 IRKLP
-76 YIDKIT
+76 YIDRIT
-82 STSSSGM
+82 STSSNGM

-118 LKPTLPAGVNSL
+118 LQPTLPQGVQSL
-130 SIIDDFGDVF
+130 QIIDDFGDVY
-140 GVMIMLSGEGYDYVE
+140 GVMLMLTGDDYDYVE
-155 LKRYADVMSR
+155 LKRYADHLR
-165 DLEMVDGVG
+165 REIELVDGVG
-174 KVSIAGDQQEMLF
+174 KVDIAGDQQEMLF
-187 VEVSLD
+187 VEISLD

-199 LDMSR
+199 LDMNVVS
-204 VAGLLNQQNN
+204 GLLNQQNN
-214 VVSSGEVMVNGESL
+214 VVSAGEVMVNGESL

-237 SVESLE
+237 TVQALE

-253 NLIRLKDVATVVRG
+253 NLIRLKDVATITRG
-267 IQEKPTNV
+267 IQEKPGNMILF
-275 VTYNGKP
+275 NGKK
-282 AINLGVSFASGV
+282 AINIGISFASGV
-294 NVVEVGQRLTDEI
+294 NVVEVGERLNAELSS
-307 AHLETMK
+307 LESIK
-314 PAGIELNY
+314 PAGLDMSY
-322 FYNQAAEVDAS
+322 FYNQAQEVDDS
-333 VQDFIVS
+333 VKAFVIS
-340 LGQAVAIVILVL
+340 LAEAVAIVIIVL
-352 LFAMGIRSGI
+352 LFTMGLRSGV

-375 FILMEYNDIELHRI
+375 FILMNYNNIELHRI

-416 KKGRTKM
+416 KKGRTKV
-423 QAASDIVKQTQ
+423 QAAVDIVKQTQ

-453 SEDATGEFMGS
+453 SQDATGEFMGS
-464 LFWVLCYSLFLS
+464 LFWVLCFSLFLS
-476 WITALTITPFLAD
+476 WVTAITLTPFLAD
-489 LLLKEENVSNNA
+489 LLLKEEEKDTN
-501 DGADAQQSASQQE
+501 GE
-514 YDDPYKG
+514 EEDPYKG
-521 WLFVL
+521 WLFVV
-526 FGWTLKLA
+526 FGALLKFSL
-534 MRFRWVTVVSMVAL
+534 RFRWMTVAAMVAL
-548 LFTAVFAFGMVK
+548 LVGAVIAFGNVK

-582 DIRET
+582 DIRQT
-587 IKQTERVEKYVREQE
+587 IKQAEKVESYIRQQDDID
-602 HVEFVSTSVGQ
+602 FVSVSIGQ

-624 EQSYEAYAQ
+624 EKSYEAYAQ
-633 LQVRTTD
+633 FQVRTTD
-640 RENMF
+640 RDNMF
-645 VVLNGLTGE
+645 KLLHKLDDNLAKT
-654 LSRQFDT
+654 FDE

-685 SDPQVLREI
+685 PDPKVLREL
-694 ALQVE
+694 AVQVE

-736 SKEDLSNT
+736 SKEDLSST
-744 LQMTFG
+744 LQMAFG
-750 GSAMGLL
+750 GSTFGVL
-757 RDGADILPIVGR
+757 RDGTHTLPIMMR
-769 LPESERVDFESLQN
+769 LPEAERVDFESLQN
-783 AKIWSPSLQAY
+783 VKIWSPSLQTY
-794 VPIDQVIDGVSLSWD
+794 IPVDQIIDGVELDWS
-809 EPLIK
+809 EPLIQ

-831 SEDTAAAL
+831 SDDTAASL
-839 FTRIQPK
+839 FARVQPK
-846 VMALDLPDGYGISWG
+846 VMALHIPEGYEITWG
-861 GEYESSKDAQDS
+861 GEYESSKDAQEG

-886 VITMLLFNSLKKP
+886 IITILLFNSIKKP

-908 SIIGVSFGLLLWNMP
+908 SIIGVAFGLLTTNMP

-941 NGIVLMDQINIEMD
+941 NGIVLLDQINLELE

-968 VSRVRPVSMA
+968 ISRVRPVSMA

-985 LVPLMFDAFFGS
+985 MIPLVFDAFFGS

-1003 AGLGFATILTL
+1003 AGLGFATVLTL

-1019 MYSLLFKIKP
+1019 MFAILFRIKP
-1029 PKTVKSGS
+1029 TT
-1037 NDHSNDH
+1037 
-1044 PNDSLLESQ
+1044 
-1053 PNKGKALEAAEA
+1053 A
-1065 L
+1065 

>member
-42 IKDAMVVATYPGAT
+42 IKDAMIVATYPGAT
-56 PQEVEEELTYPLEKE
+56 SKEVEEELTYPLEKE
-71 IRRLP
+71 IRKLP
-76 YIDKIT
+76 YIDRIT
-82 STSSSGM
+82 STSSNGM

-118 LKPTLPAGVNSL
+118 LQPTLPQGVQSL
-130 SIIDDFGDVF
+130 QIIDDFGDVY
-140 GVMIMLSGEGYDYVE
+140 GVMLMLTGDDYDYVE
-155 LKRYADVMSR
+155 LKRYADHLR
-165 DLEMVDGVG
+165 REIELVDGVG
-174 KVSIAGDQQEMLF
+174 KVDIAGDQQEMLF
-187 VEVSLD
+187 VEISLD

-199 LDMSR
+199 LDMNVVS
-204 VAGLLNQQNN
+204 GLLNQQNN
-214 VVSSGEVMVNGESL
+214 VVSAGEVMVNGESL

-237 SVESLE
+237 TVQALE

-253 NLIRLKDVATVVRG
+253 NLIRLKDVATITRS
-267 IQEKPTNV
+267 IQEKPGNMILF
-275 VTYNGKP
+275 NGKK
-282 AINLGVSFASGV
+282 AINIGISFASGV
-294 NVVEVGQRLTDEI
+294 NVVEVGERLNAELSS
-307 AHLETMK
+307 LESIK
-314 PAGIELNY
+314 PAGLDMSY
-322 FYNQAAEVDAS
+322 FYNQAQEVDDS
-333 VQDFIVS
+333 VKAFVIS
-340 LGQAVAIVILVL
+340 LAEAVAIVIIVL
-352 LFAMGIRSGI
+352 LFTMGLRSGV

-375 FILMEYNDIELHRI
+375 FILMNYNNIELHRI

-416 KKGRTKM
+416 KKGRTKV
-423 QAASDIVKQTQ
+423 QAAVDIVKQTQ

-453 SEDATGEFMGS
+453 SQDATGEFMGS
-464 LFWVLCYSLFLS
+464 LFWVLCFSLFLS
-476 WITALTITPFLAD
+476 WVTAITLTPFLTD
-489 LLLKEENVSNNA
+489 LLLKEEEKDTNGE
-501 DGADAQQSASQQE
+501 DE
-514 YDDPYKG
+514 DPYKG
-521 WLFVL
+521 WLFVV
-526 FGWTLKLA
+526 FGALLKFSL
-534 MRFRWVTVVSMVAL
+534 RFRWMTVAAMVAL
-548 LFTAVFAFGMVK
+548 LVGAVVAFGNVK

-582 DIRET
+582 DIRQT
-587 IKQTERVEKYVREQE
+587 IKQAEKVESYIRQQDDID
-602 HVEFVSTSVGQ
+602 FVSVSIGQ

-624 EQSYEAYAQ
+624 EKSYEAYAQ
-633 LQVRTTD
+633 FQVRTTD
-640 RENMF
+640 RDNMF
-645 VVLNGLTGE
+645 KLLHKLDDNLAKT
-654 LSRQFDT
+654 FDE

-685 SDPQVLREI
+685 PDPKVLREL
-694 ALQVE
+694 AVQVE

-736 SKEDLSNT
+736 SKEDLSST
-744 LQMTFG
+744 LQMAFG
-750 GSAMGLL
+750 GSTFGVL
-757 RDGADILPIVGR
+757 RDGTHTLPIMMR
-769 LPESERVDFESLQN
+769 LPEAERVDFESLQN
-783 AKIWSPSLQAY
+783 VKIWSPSLQTY
-794 VPIDQVIDGVSLSWD
+794 IPVDQIIDGVELDWS
-809 EPLIK
+809 EPLIQ

-831 SEDTAAAL
+831 SDDTAASL
-839 FTRIQPK
+839 FARVQPK
-846 VMALDLPDGYGISWG
+846 VMALHIPEGYEITWG
-861 GEYESSKDAQDS
+861 GEYESSKDAQEG

-886 VITMLLFNSLKKP
+886 IITILLFNSIKKP

-908 SIIGVSFGLLLWNMP
+908 SIIGVAFGLLTTNMP

-941 NGIVLMDQINIEMD
+941 NGIVLLDQINLELE

-968 VSRVRPVSMA
+968 ISRVRPVSMA

-985 LVPLMFDAFFGS
+985 MIPLVFDAFFGS

-1003 AGLGFATILTL
+1003 AGLGFATVLTL

-1019 MYSLLFKIKP
+1019 MFAILFRIKP
-1029 PKTVKSGS
+1029 TT
-1037 NDHSNDH
+1037 
-1044 PNDSLLESQ
+1044 
-1053 PNKGKALEAAEA
+1053 A
-1065 L
+1065 

>member
-42 IKDAMVVATYPGAT
+42 IKDAMIVATYPGAT
-56 PQEVEEELTYPLEKE
+56 SKEVEEELTYPLEKE
-71 IRRLP
+71 IRKLP
-76 YIDKIT
+76 YIDRIT
-82 STSSSGM
+82 STSSNGM

-118 LKPTLPAGVNSL
+118 LQPTLPQGVQSL
-130 SIIDDFGDVF
+130 QIIDDFGDVY
-140 GVMIMLSGEGYDYVE
+140 GVMLMLTGDDYDYVE
-155 LKRYADVMSR
+155 LKRYADHLR
-165 DLEMVDGVG
+165 REIELVDGVG
-174 KVSIAGDQQEMLF
+174 KVDIAGDQQEMLF
-187 VEVSLD
+187 VEISLD

-199 LDMSR
+199 LDMNVVS
-204 VAGLLNQQNN
+204 GLLNQQNN
-214 VVSSGEVMVNGESL
+214 VVSAGEVMVNGESL

-237 SVESLE
+237 TVQALE

-253 NLIRLKDVATVVRG
+253 NLIRLKDVATITRS
-267 IQEKPTNV
+267 IQEKPGNMILF
-275 VTYNGKP
+275 NGKK
-282 AINLGVSFASGV
+282 AINIGISFASGV
-294 NVVEVGQRLTDEI
+294 NVVEVGERLNTELSS
-307 AHLETMK
+307 LESIK
-314 PAGIELNY
+314 PAGLDMSY
-322 FYNQAAEVDAS
+322 FYNQAQEVDDS
-333 VQDFIVS
+333 VKAFVIS
-340 LGQAVAIVILVL
+340 LAEAVAIVIIVL
-352 LFAMGIRSGI
+352 LFTMGLRSGV

-375 FILMEYNDIELHRI
+375 FILMNYNNIELHRI

-416 KKGRTKM
+416 KKGRTKV
-423 QAASDIVKQTQ
+423 QAAVDIVKQTQ

-453 SEDATGEFMGS
+453 SQDATGEFMGS
-464 LFWVLCYSLFLS
+464 LFWVLCFSLFLS
-476 WITALTITPFLAD
+476 WVTAITLTPFLAD
-489 LLLKEENVSNNA
+489 LLLKEEKDTNGE
-501 DGADAQQSASQQE
+501 DE
-514 YDDPYKG
+514 DPYKG
-521 WLFVL
+521 WLFVV
-526 FGWTLKLA
+526 FGALLKFSL
-534 MRFRWVTVVSMVAL
+534 RFRWMTVAAMVAL
-548 LFTAVFAFGMVK
+548 LVGAVIAFGNVK

-582 DIRET
+582 DIRQT
-587 IKQTERVEKYVREQE
+587 IKQAEKVESYIRQQDDID
-602 HVEFVSTSVGQ
+602 FVSVSIGQ

-624 EQSYEAYAQ
+624 EKSYEAYAQ
-633 LQVRTTD
+633 FQVRTTD
-640 RENMF
+640 RDNMF
-645 VVLNGLTGE
+645 KLLHE
-654 LSRQFDT
+654 LDDNLAKTFDE

-685 SDPQVLREI
+685 PDPKVLREL
-694 ALQVE
+694 AVQVE

-736 SKEDLSNT
+736 SKEDLSST
-744 LQMTFG
+744 LQMAFG
-750 GSAMGLL
+750 GSTFGVL
-757 RDGADILPIVGR
+757 RDGTHTLPIMMR
-769 LPESERVDFESLQN
+769 LPEAERVDFESLQN
-783 AKIWSPSLQAY
+783 VKIWSPSLQTY
-794 VPIDQVIDGVSLSWD
+794 IPVDQIIDGVELDWS
-809 EPLIK
+809 EPLIQ

-831 SEDTAAAL
+831 SDDTAASL
-839 FTRIQPK
+839 FARVQPK
-846 VMALDLPDGYGISWG
+846 VMALHIPEGYEITWG
-861 GEYESSKDAQDS
+861 GEYESSKDAQEG

-886 VITMLLFNSLKKP
+886 IITILLFNSIKKP

-908 SIIGVSFGLLLWNMP
+908 SIIGVAFGLLTTNMP

-941 NGIVLMDQINIEMD
+941 NGIVLLDQINLELE

-968 VSRVRPVSMA
+968 ISRVRPVSMA

-985 LVPLMFDAFFGS
+985 MIPLVFDAFFGS

-1003 AGLGFATILTL
+1003 AGLGFATVLTL

-1019 MYSLLFKIKP
+1019 MFAILFRIKP
-1029 PKTVKSGS
+1029 TT
-1037 NDHSNDH
+1037 
-1044 PNDSLLESQ
+1044 
-1053 PNKGKALEAAEA
+1053 A
-1065 L
+1065 

>member
-42 IKDAMVVATYPGAT
+42 IKDAMIVATYPGAT
-56 PQEVEEELTYPLEKE
+56 SKEVEEELTYPLEKE
-71 IRRLP
+71 IRKLP
-76 YIDKIT
+76 YIDRIT
-82 STSSSGM
+82 STSSNGM

-118 LKPTLPAGVNSL
+118 LQPTLPQGVQSL
-130 SIIDDFGDVF
+130 QIIDDFGDVY
-140 GVMIMLSGEGYDYVE
+140 GVMLMLTGDDYDYVE
-155 LKRYADVMSR
+155 LKRYADHLR
-165 DLEMVDGVG
+165 REIELVDGVG
-174 KVSIAGDQQEMLF
+174 KVDIAGDQQEMLF
-187 VEVSLD
+187 VEISLD

-199 LDMSR
+199 LDMNVVS
-204 VAGLLNQQNN
+204 GLLNQQNN
-214 VVSSGEVMVNGESL
+214 VVSAGEVMVNGESL

-237 SVESLE
+237 TVQALE

-253 NLIRLKDVATVVRG
+253 NLIRLKDVATITRS
-267 IQEKPTNV
+267 IQEKPGNMILF
-275 VTYNGKP
+275 NGKK
-282 AINLGVSFASGV
+282 AINIGISFASGV
-294 NVVEVGQRLTDEI
+294 NVVEVGERLNAELSS
-307 AHLETMK
+307 LESIK
-314 PAGIELNY
+314 PAGLDMSY
-322 FYNQAAEVDAS
+322 FYNQAQEVDDS
-333 VQDFIVS
+333 VKAFVIS
-340 LGQAVAIVILVL
+340 LAEAVAIVIIVL
-352 LFAMGIRSGI
+352 LFTMGLRSGV

-375 FILMEYNDIELHRI
+375 FILMNYNNIELHRI

-416 KKGRTKM
+416 KKGRTKV
-423 QAASDIVKQTQ
+423 QAAVDIVKQTQ

-453 SEDATGEFMGS
+453 SQDATGEFMGS
-464 LFWVLCYSLFLS
+464 LFWVLCFSLFLS
-476 WITALTITPFLAD
+476 WVTAITLTPFLAD
-489 LLLKEENVSNNA
+489 LLLKEEEKDTNGE
-501 DGADAQQSASQQE
+501 DE
-514 YDDPYKG
+514 DPYKG
-521 WLFVL
+521 WLFVV
-526 FGWTLKLA
+526 FGALLKFSL
-534 MRFRWVTVVSMVAL
+534 RFRWMTVAAMVAL
-548 LFTAVFAFGMVK
+548 LVGAVIAFGNVK

-582 DIRET
+582 DIRQT
-587 IKQTERVEKYVREQE
+587 IKQAEKVESHIRQQDDID
-602 HVEFVSTSVGQ
+602 FVSVSIGQ

-624 EQSYEAYAQ
+624 EKSYEAYAQ
-633 LQVRTTD
+633 FQVRTTD
-640 RENMF
+640 RDNMF
-645 VVLNGLTGE
+645 KLLHKLDDNLAKT
-654 LSRQFDT
+654 FDE

-685 SDPQVLREI
+685 PDPKVLREL
-694 ALQVE
+694 AVQVE

-736 SKEDLSNT
+736 SKEDLSST
-744 LQMTFG
+744 LQMAFG
-750 GSAMGLL
+750 GSTFGVL
-757 RDGADILPIVGR
+757 RNGTHTLPIMMR
-769 LPESERVDFESLQN
+769 LPEAERVDFESLQN
-783 AKIWSPSLQAY
+783 VKIWSPSLQTY
-794 VPIDQVIDGVSLSWD
+794 IPVDQIIDGVELDWS
-809 EPLIK
+809 EPLIQ

-831 SEDTAAAL
+831 SDDTAASL
-839 FTRIQPK
+839 FARVQPK
-846 VMALDLPDGYGISWG
+846 VMALHIPEGYEITWG
-861 GEYESSKDAQDS
+861 GEYESSKDAQEG

-886 VITMLLFNSLKKP
+886 IITILLFNSIKKP

-908 SIIGVSFGLLLWNMP
+908 SIIGVAFGLLTTNMP

-941 NGIVLMDQINIEMD
+941 NGIVLLDQINLELE

-968 VSRVRPVSMA
+968 ISRVRPVSMA

-985 LVPLMFDAFFGS
+985 MIPLVFDAFFGS

-1003 AGLGFATILTL
+1003 AGLGFATVLTL

-1019 MYSLLFKIKP
+1019 MFAILFRIKP
-1029 PKTVKSGS
+1029 TT
-1037 NDHSNDH
+1037 
-1044 PNDSLLESQ
+1044 
-1053 PNKGKALEAAEA
+1053 A
-1065 L
+1065 

>member
-42 IKDAMVVATYPGAT
+42 IKDAMIVATYPGAT
-56 PQEVEEELTYPLEKE
+56 SKEVEEELTYPLEKE
-71 IRRLP
+71 IRKLP
-76 YIDKIT
+76 YIDRIT
-82 STSSSGM
+82 STSSNGM

-118 LKPTLPAGVNSL
+118 LQQTLPQGVQSL
-130 SIIDDFGDVF
+130 QIIDDFGDVY
-140 GVMIMLSGEGYDYVE
+140 GVMLMLTGDDYDYVE
-155 LKRYADVMSR
+155 LKRYADHLR
-165 DLEMVDGVG
+165 REIELVDGVG
-174 KVSIAGDQQEMLF
+174 KVDIAGDQQEMLF
-187 VEVSLD
+187 VEISLD

-199 LDMSR
+199 LDMNVVS
-204 VAGLLNQQNN
+204 GLLNQQNN
-214 VVSSGEVMVNGESL
+214 VVSAGEVMVNGESL

-237 SVESLE
+237 TVQALE

-253 NLIRLKDVATVVRG
+253 NLIRLKDVATITRS
-267 IQEKPTNV
+267 IQEKPGNMILF
-275 VTYNGKP
+275 NGKK
-282 AINLGVSFASGV
+282 AINIGISFASGV
-294 NVVEVGQRLTDEI
+294 NVVEVGERLNAELSS
-307 AHLETMK
+307 LESIK
-314 PAGIELNY
+314 PAGLDMSY
-322 FYNQAAEVDAS
+322 FYNQSQEVDDS
-333 VQDFIVS
+333 VKAFVIS
-340 LGQAVAIVILVL
+340 LAEAVAIVIIVL
-352 LFAMGIRSGI
+352 LFTMGLRSGV

-375 FILMEYNDIELHRI
+375 FILMNYNNIELHRI

-416 KKGRTKM
+416 KKGRTKV
-423 QAASDIVKQTQ
+423 QAAVDIVKQTQ

-453 SEDATGEFMGS
+453 SQDATGEFMGS
-464 LFWVLCYSLFLS
+464 LFWVLCFSLFLS
-476 WITALTITPFLAD
+476 WVTAITLTPFLAD
-489 LLLKEENVSNNA
+489 LLLKEEEKDTNGE
-501 DGADAQQSASQQE
+501 DE
-514 YDDPYKG
+514 DPYKG
-521 WLFVL
+521 WLFVV
-526 FGWTLKLA
+526 FGALLKFSL
-534 MRFRWVTVVSMVAL
+534 RFRWMTVAAMVAL
-548 LFTAVFAFGMVK
+548 LVGAVIAFGNVK

-582 DIRET
+582 DIRQT
-587 IKQTERVEKYVREQE
+587 IKQAEKVESYIRQQDDID
-602 HVEFVSTSVGQ
+602 FVSVSIGQ

-624 EQSYEAYAQ
+624 EKSYEAYAQ
-633 LQVRTTD
+633 FQVRTTD
-640 RENMF
+640 RDNMF
-645 VVLNGLTGE
+645 KLLHKLDDNLAKT
-654 LSRQFDT
+654 FDE

-685 SDPQVLREI
+685 PDPKVLREL
-694 ALQVE
+694 AVQVE

-736 SKEDLSNT
+736 SKEDLSST
-744 LQMTFG
+744 LQMAFG
-750 GSAMGLL
+750 GSTFGVL
-757 RDGADILPIVGR
+757 RDGTHTLPIMMR
-769 LPESERVDFESLQN
+769 LPEAERVDFESLQN
-783 AKIWSPSLQAY
+783 VKIWSPSLQTY
-794 VPIDQVIDGVSLSWD
+794 IPVDQIIDGVELDWS
-809 EPLIK
+809 EPLIQ

-831 SEDTAAAL
+831 SDDTAASL
-839 FTRIQPK
+839 FARVQPK
-846 VMALDLPDGYGISWG
+846 VMALHIPEGYEITWG
-861 GEYESSKDAQDS
+861 GEYESSKDAQEG

-886 VITMLLFNSLKKP
+886 IITILLFNSVKKP

-908 SIIGVSFGLLLWNMP
+908 SIIGVAFGLLTTNMP

-941 NGIVLMDQINIEMD
+941 NGIVLLDQINLELE

-968 VSRVRPVSMA
+968 ISRVRPVSMA

-985 LVPLMFDAFFGS
+985 MIPLVFDAFFGS

-1003 AGLGFATILTL
+1003 AGLGFATVLTL

-1019 MYSLLFKIKP
+1019 MFAILFRIKP
-1029 PKTVKSGS
+1029 TT
-1037 NDHSNDH
+1037 
-1044 PNDSLLESQ
+1044 
-1053 PNKGKALEAAEA
+1053 A
-1065 L
+1065 

>member
-42 IKDAMVVATYPGAT
+42 IKDAMIVATYPGAT
-56 PQEVEEELTYPLEKE
+56 SKEVEEELTYPLEKE
-71 IRRLP
+71 IRKLP
-76 YIDKIT
+76 YIDRIT
-82 STSSSGM
+82 STSSNGM

-118 LKPTLPAGVNSL
+118 LQPTLPQGVQSL
-130 SIIDDFGDVF
+130 QIIDDFGDVY
-140 GVMIMLSGEGYDYVE
+140 GVMLMLTGDDYDYVE
-155 LKRYADVMSR
+155 LKRYADHLR
-165 DLEMVDGVG
+165 REIELVDGVG
-174 KVSIAGDQQEMLF
+174 KVDIAGDQQEMLF
-187 VEVSLD
+187 VEISLD

-199 LDMSR
+199 LDMNVVS
-204 VAGLLNQQNN
+204 GLLNQQNN
-214 VVSSGEVMVNGESL
+214 VVSAGEVMVNGESL

-237 SVESLE
+237 TVQALE

-253 NLIRLKDVATVVRG
+253 NLIRLKDVATITRG
-267 IQEKPTNV
+267 IQEKPGNMILF
-275 VTYNGKP
+275 NGKK
-282 AINLGVSFASGV
+282 AINIGISFTSGV
-294 NVVEVGQRLTDEI
+294 NVVEVGERLNAELSS
-307 AHLETMK
+307 LESIK
-314 PAGIELNY
+314 PAGLDMSY
-322 FYNQAAEVDAS
+322 FYNQAQEVDDS
-333 VQDFIVS
+333 VKAFVIS
-340 LGQAVAIVILVL
+340 LAEAVAIVIIVL
-352 LFAMGIRSGI
+352 LFTMGLRSGV

-375 FILMEYNDIELHRI
+375 FILMNYNNIELHRI

-416 KKGRTKM
+416 KKGRTKV
-423 QAASDIVKQTQ
+423 QAAVDIVKQTQ

-453 SEDATGEFMGS
+453 SQDATGEFMGS
-464 LFWVLCYSLFLS
+464 LFWVLCFSLFLS
-476 WITALTITPFLAD
+476 WVTAITLTPFLAD
-489 LLLKEENVSNNA
+489 LLLKEEEKDMNGE
-501 DGADAQQSASQQE
+501 DE
-514 YDDPYKG
+514 DPYKG
-521 WLFVL
+521 WLFVV
-526 FGWTLKLA
+526 FGALLKFSL
-534 MRFRWVTVVSMVAL
+534 RFRWMTVAAMVAL
-548 LFTAVFAFGMVK
+548 LVGAVIAFGNVK

-582 DIRET
+582 DIRQT
-587 IKQTERVEKYVREQE
+587 IKQAEKVESYIRQQDDID
-602 HVEFVSTSVGQ
+602 FVSVSIGQ

-624 EQSYEAYAQ
+624 EKSYEAYAQ
-633 LQVRTTD
+633 FQVRTTD
-640 RENMF
+640 RDNMF
-645 VVLNGLTGE
+645 KLLHKLDDNLAKT
-654 LSRQFDT
+654 FDE

-685 SDPQVLREI
+685 PDPKVLREL
-694 ALQVE
+694 AVQVE

-736 SKEDLSNT
+736 SKEDLSST
-744 LQMTFG
+744 LQMAFG
-750 GSAMGLL
+750 GSTFGVL
-757 RDGADILPIVGR
+757 RDGTHTLPIMMR
-769 LPESERVDFESLQN
+769 LPEAERVDFESLQN
-783 AKIWSPSLQAY
+783 VKIWSPSLQTY
-794 VPIDQVIDGVSLSWD
+794 IPVDQIIDGVELDWS
-809 EPLIK
+809 EPLIQ

-831 SEDTAAAL
+831 SDDTAASL
-839 FTRIQPK
+839 FARVQPK
-846 VMALDLPDGYGISWG
+846 VMALHIPEGYEITWG
-861 GEYESSKDAQDS
+861 GEYESSKDAQEG

-886 VITMLLFNSLKKP
+886 IITILLFNSIKKP

-908 SIIGVSFGLLLWNMP
+908 SIIGVAFGLLTTNMP

-941 NGIVLMDQINIEMD
+941 NGIVLLDQINLELE

-968 VSRVRPVSMA
+968 ISRVRPVSMA

-985 LVPLMFDAFFGS
+985 MIPLVFDAFFGS

-1003 AGLGFATILTL
+1003 AGLGFATVLTL

-1019 MYSLLFKIKP
+1019 MFAILFRIKP
-1029 PKTVKSGS
+1029 TT
-1037 NDHSNDH
+1037 
-1044 PNDSLLESQ
+1044 
-1053 PNKGKALEAAEA
+1053 A
-1065 L
+1065 

>member
-42 IKDAMVVATYPGAT
+42 IKDAMIVATYPGAT
-56 PQEVEEELTYPLEKE
+56 SKEVEEELTYPLEKE
-71 IRRLP
+71 IRKLP
-76 YIDKIT
+76 YIDRIT
-82 STSSSGM
+82 STSSNGM

-118 LKPTLPAGVNSL
+118 LQPTLPQGVQSL
-130 SIIDDFGDVF
+130 QIIDDFGDVY
-140 GVMIMLSGEGYDYVE
+140 GVMLMLTGDDYDYVE
-155 LKRYADVMSR
+155 LKRYADHLR
-165 DLEMVDGVG
+165 REIELVDGVG
-174 KVSIAGDQQEMLF
+174 KVDIAGDQQEMLF
-187 VEVSLD
+187 VEISLD

-199 LDMSR
+199 LDMNVVS
-204 VAGLLNQQNN
+204 GLLNQQNN
-214 VVSSGEVMVNGESL
+214 VVSAGEVMVNGESL

-237 SVESLE
+237 TVQALE

-253 NLIRLKDVATVVRG
+253 NLIRLKDVATITRS
-267 IQEKPTNV
+267 IQEKPGNMILF
-275 VTYNGKP
+275 NGKK
-282 AINLGVSFASGV
+282 AINIGISFASGV
-294 NVVEVGQRLTDEI
+294 NVVEVGERLNAELSS
-307 AHLETMK
+307 LESIK
-314 PAGIELNY
+314 PAGLDMSY
-322 FYNQAAEVDAS
+322 FYNQAQEVDDS
-333 VQDFIVS
+333 VKAFVIS
-340 LGQAVAIVILVL
+340 LAEAVAIVIIVL
-352 LFAMGIRSGI
+352 LFTMGLRSGV

-375 FILMEYNDIELHRI
+375 FILMNYNNIELHRI

-416 KKGRTKM
+416 KKGRTKV
-423 QAASDIVKQTQ
+423 QAAVDIVKQTQ

-453 SEDATGEFMGS
+453 SQDATGEFMGS
-464 LFWVLCYSLFLS
+464 LFWVLCFSLFLS
-476 WITALTITPFLAD
+476 WVTAITLTPFLAD
-489 LLLKEENVSNNA
+489 LLLKEEEKDTN
-501 DGADAQQSASQQE
+501 GE
-514 YDDPYKG
+514 EEDPYKG
-521 WLFVL
+521 WLFVVFCAL
-526 FGWTLKLA
+526 LKFSL
-534 MRFRWVTVVSMVAL
+534 RFRWMTVAAMVAL
-548 LFTAVFAFGMVK
+548 LVGAVIAFGNVK

-582 DIRET
+582 DIRQT
-587 IKQTERVEKYVREQE
+587 IKQAEKVESYIRQQDDID
-602 HVEFVSTSVGQ
+602 FVSVSIGQ

-624 EQSYEAYAQ
+624 EKSYEAYAQ
-633 LQVRTTD
+633 FQVRTTD
-640 RENMF
+640 RDNMF
-645 VVLNGLTGE
+645 KLLHKLDDNLAKT
-654 LSRQFDT
+654 FDE

-685 SDPQVLREI
+685 PDPKVLREL
-694 ALQVE
+694 AVKVE

-736 SKEDLSNT
+736 SKEDLSST
-744 LQMTFG
+744 LQMAFG
-750 GSAMGLL
+750 GSTFGVL
-757 RDGADILPIVGR
+757 RDGTHTLPIMMR
-769 LPESERVDFESLQN
+769 LPEAERVDFESLQN
-783 AKIWSPSLQAY
+783 VKIWSPSLQTY
-794 VPIDQVIDGVSLSWD
+794 IPVDQIIDGVELDWS
-809 EPLIK
+809 EPLIQ

-831 SEDTAAAL
+831 SDDTAASL
-839 FTRIQPK
+839 FARVQPK
-846 VMALDLPDGYGISWG
+846 VMALHIPEGYEITWG
-861 GEYESSKDAQDS
+861 GEYESSKDAQEG

-886 VITMLLFNSLKKP
+886 IITILLFNSIKKP

-908 SIIGVSFGLLLWNMP
+908 SIIGVAFGLLTTNMP

-941 NGIVLMDQINIEMD
+941 NGIVLLDQINLELE

-968 VSRVRPVSMA
+968 ISRVRPVSMA

-985 LVPLMFDAFFGS
+985 MIPLVFDAFFGS

-1003 AGLGFATILTL
+1003 AGLGFATVLTL

-1019 MYSLLFKIKP
+1019 MFAILFRIKP
-1029 PKTVKSGS
+1029 TT
-1037 NDHSNDH
+1037 
-1044 PNDSLLESQ
+1044 
-1053 PNKGKALEAAEA
+1053 A
-1065 L
+1065 

>member
-42 IKDAMVVATYPGAT
+42 IKDAMIVATYPGAT
-56 PQEVEEELTYPLEKE
+56 SKEVEEELTYPLEKE
-71 IRRLP
+71 IRKLP
-76 YIDKIT
+76 YIDRIT
-82 STSSSGM
+82 STSSNGM

-118 LKPTLPAGVNSL
+118 LQPTLPQGVQSL
-130 SIIDDFGDVF
+130 QIIDDFGDVY
-140 GVMIMLSGEGYDYVE
+140 GVMLMLTGDDYDYVE
-155 LKRYADVMSR
+155 LKRYADHLR
-165 DLEMVDGVG
+165 REIELVDGVG
-174 KVSIAGDQQEMLF
+174 KVDIAGDQQEMLF
-187 VEVSLD
+187 VEISLD

-199 LDMSR
+199 LDMNVVS
-204 VAGLLNQQNN
+204 GLLNQQNN
-214 VVSSGEVMVNGESL
+214 VVSAGEVMVNGESL

-237 SVESLE
+237 TVQALE

-253 NLIRLKDVATVVRG
+253 NLIRLKDVATITRS
-267 IQEKPTNV
+267 IQEKPGNMILF
-275 VTYNGKP
+275 NGKK
-282 AINLGVSFASGV
+282 AINIGISFASGV
-294 NVVEVGQRLTDEI
+294 NVVEVGERLNAELSS
-307 AHLETMK
+307 LESIK
-314 PAGIELNY
+314 PAGLDMSY
-322 FYNQAAEVDAS
+322 FYNQAQEVDDS
-333 VQDFIVS
+333 VKAFVIS
-340 LGQAVAIVILVL
+340 LAEAVAIVIIVL
-352 LFAMGIRSGI
+352 LFTMGLRSGV

-375 FILMEYNDIELHRI
+375 FILMNYNNIELHRI

-416 KKGRTKM
+416 KKGRTKV
-423 QAASDIVKQTQ
+423 QAAVDIVKQTQ

-453 SEDATGEFMGS
+453 SQDATGEFMGS
-464 LFWVLCYSLFLS
+464 LFWVLCFSLFLS
-476 WITALTITPFLAD
+476 WVTAITLTPFLAD
-489 LLLKEENVSNNA
+489 LLLKEEEKDTNGE
-501 DGADAQQSASQQE
+501 DE
-514 YDDPYKG
+514 DPYKG
-521 WLFVL
+521 WLFVV
-526 FGWTLKLA
+526 FGALLKFSL
-534 MRFRWVTVVSMVAL
+534 RFRWMTVAAMVAL
-548 LFTAVFAFGMVK
+548 LVGAVIAFGNVK

-582 DIRET
+582 DIRQT
-587 IKQTERVEKYVREQE
+587 IKQAEKVESYIRQQDDID
-602 HVEFVSTSVGQ
+602 FVSVSIGQ

-624 EQSYEAYAQ
+624 EKSYEAYAQ
-633 LQVRTTD
+633 FQVRTTD
-640 RENMF
+640 RDNMF
-645 VVLNGLTGE
+645 KLLHKLDDNLAKT
-654 LSRQFDT
+654 FDE

-685 SDPQVLREI
+685 PDPKVLREL
-694 ALQVE
+694 AVKVE

-736 SKEDLSNT
+736 SKEDLSST
-744 LQMTFG
+744 LQMAFG
-750 GSAMGLL
+750 GSTFGVL
-757 RDGADILPIVGR
+757 RDGTHTLPIMMR
-769 LPESERVDFESLQN
+769 LPEAERVDFESLQN
-783 AKIWSPSLQAY
+783 VKIWSPSLQTY
-794 VPIDQVIDGVSLSWD
+794 IPVDQIIDGVELDWS
-809 EPLIK
+809 EPLIQ

-831 SEDTAAAL
+831 SDDTAASL
-839 FTRIQPK
+839 FARVQPK
-846 VMALDLPDGYGISWG
+846 VMALHIPEGYAITWG
-861 GEYESSKDAQDS
+861 GEYESSKDAQEG

-886 VITMLLFNSLKKP
+886 IITILLFNSIKKP

-908 SIIGVSFGLLLWNMP
+908 SIIGVAFGLLTTNMP

-941 NGIVLMDQINIEMD
+941 NGIVLLDQINLELE

-968 VSRVRPVSMA
+968 ISRVRPVSMA

-985 LVPLMFDAFFGS
+985 MIPLVFDAFFGS

-1003 AGLGFATILTL
+1003 AGLGFATVLTL

-1019 MYSLLFKIKP
+1019 MFAILFRIKP
-1029 PKTVKSGS
+1029 TT
-1037 NDHSNDH
+1037 
-1044 PNDSLLESQ
+1044 
-1053 PNKGKALEAAEA
+1053 A
-1065 L
+1065 

>member
-42 IKDAMVVATYPGAT
+42 IKDAMIVATYPGAT
-56 PQEVEEELTYPLEKE
+56 SKEVEEELTYPLEKE
-71 IRRLP
+71 IRKLP
-76 YIDKIT
+76 YIDRIT
-82 STSSSGM
+82 STSSNGM

-118 LKPTLPAGVNSL
+118 LQPTLPQGVQSL
-130 SIIDDFGDVF
+130 QIIDDFGDVY
-140 GVMIMLSGEGYDYVE
+140 GVMLMLTGDDYDYVE
-155 LKRYADVMSR
+155 LKRYADHLR
-165 DLEMVDGVG
+165 REIELVDGVG
-174 KVSIAGDQQEMLF
+174 KVDIAGDQQEMLF
-187 VEVSLD
+187 VEISLD

-199 LDMSR
+199 LDMNVVS
-204 VAGLLNQQNN
+204 GLLNQQNN
-214 VVSSGEVMVNGESL
+214 VVSAGEVMVNGESL

-237 SVESLE
+237 TVQALE

-253 NLIRLKDVATVVRG
+253 NLIRLKDVATITRS
-267 IQEKPTNV
+267 IQEKPGNMILF
-275 VTYNGKP
+275 NGKK
-282 AINLGVSFASGV
+282 AINIGISFASGV
-294 NVVEVGQRLTDEI
+294 NVVEVGERLNAELSS
-307 AHLETMK
+307 LESIK
-314 PAGIELNY
+314 PAGLDMSY
-322 FYNQAAEVDAS
+322 FYNQAQEVDDS
-333 VQDFIVS
+333 VKAFVIS
-340 LGQAVAIVILVL
+340 LAEAVAIVIIVL
-352 LFAMGIRSGI
+352 LFTMGLRSGV

-375 FILMEYNDIELHRI
+375 FILMNYNNIELHRI

-416 KKGRTKM
+416 KKGRTKV
-423 QAASDIVKQTQ
+423 QAAVDIVKQTQ

-453 SEDATGEFMGS
+453 SQDATGEFMGS
-464 LFWVLCYSLFLS
+464 LFWVLCFSLFLS
-476 WITALTITPFLAD
+476 WVTAITLTPFLAD
-489 LLLKEENVSNNA
+489 LLLKEEEKDTNGE
-501 DGADAQQSASQQE
+501 DE
-514 YDDPYKG
+514 DPYKG
-521 WLFVL
+521 WLFVV
-526 FGWTLKLA
+526 FGALLKFSL
-534 MRFRWVTVVSMVAL
+534 RFRWMTVAAMVAL
-548 LFTAVFAFGMVK
+548 LVAAVIAFGNVK

-582 DIRET
+582 DIRQT
-587 IKQTERVEKYVREQE
+587 IKQAEKVESYIRQQDDID
-602 HVEFVSTSVGQ
+602 FVSVSIGQ

-624 EQSYEAYAQ
+624 EKSYEAYAQ
-633 LQVRTTD
+633 FQVRTTD
-640 RENMF
+640 RDNMF
-645 VVLNGLTGE
+645 KLLHKLDDNLAKT
-654 LSRQFDT
+654 FDE

-685 SDPQVLREI
+685 PDPKVLREL
-694 ALQVE
+694 AVQVE

-736 SKEDLSNT
+736 SKEDLSST
-744 LQMTFG
+744 LQMAFG
-750 GSAMGLL
+750 GSTFGVL
-757 RDGADILPIVGR
+757 RDGTHTLPIMMR
-769 LPESERVDFESLQN
+769 LPEAERVDFESLQN
-783 AKIWSPSLQAY
+783 VKIWSPSLQTY
-794 VPIDQVIDGVSLSWD
+794 IPVDQIIDGVELDWS
-809 EPLIK
+809 EPLIQ

-831 SEDTAAAL
+831 SDDTAASL
-839 FTRIQPK
+839 FARVQPK
-846 VMALDLPDGYGISWG
+846 VMALHIPEGYEISWG
-861 GEYESSKDAQDS
+861 GEYESSKDAQEG

-886 VITMLLFNSLKKP
+886 IITILLFNSIKKP

-908 SIIGVSFGLLLWNMP
+908 SIIGVAFGLLTTNMP

-941 NGIVLMDQINIEMD
+941 NGIVLLDQINLELE

-968 VSRVRPVSMA
+968 ISRVRPVSMA

-985 LVPLMFDAFFGS
+985 MIPLVFDAFFGS

-1003 AGLGFATILTL
+1003 AGLGFATVLTL

-1019 MYSLLFKIKP
+1019 MFAILFRIKP
-1029 PKTVKSGS
+1029 TT
-1037 NDHSNDH
+1037 
-1044 PNDSLLESQ
+1044 
-1053 PNKGKALEAAEA
+1053 A
-1065 L
+1065 

>member
-42 IKDAMVVATYPGAT
+42 IKDAMIVATYPGAT
-56 PQEVEEELTYPLEKE
+56 SKEVEEELTYPLEKE
-71 IRRLP
+71 IRKLP
-76 YIDKIT
+76 YIDRIT
-82 STSSSGM
+82 STSSNGM

-118 LKPTLPAGVNSL
+118 LQPTLPQGVQSL
-130 SIIDDFGDVF
+130 QIIDDFGDVY
-140 GVMIMLSGEGYDYVE
+140 GVMLMLTGDDYDYVE
-155 LKRYADVMSR
+155 LKRYADHLR
-165 DLEMVDGVG
+165 REIELVDGVG
-174 KVSIAGDQQEMLF
+174 KVDIAGDQQEMLF
-187 VEVSLD
+187 VEISLD

-199 LDMSR
+199 LDMNVVS
-204 VAGLLNQQNN
+204 GLLNQQNN
-214 VVSSGEVMVNGESL
+214 VVSAGEVMVNGESL

-237 SVESLE
+237 TVQALE

-253 NLIRLKDVATVVRG
+253 NLIRLKDVATITRS
-267 IQEKPTNV
+267 IQEKPGNMILF
-275 VTYNGKP
+275 NGKK
-282 AINLGVSFASGV
+282 AINIGISFASGV
-294 NVVEVGQRLTDEI
+294 NVVEVGERLNAELSS
-307 AHLETMK
+307 LESIK
-314 PAGIELNY
+314 PAGLDMSY
-322 FYNQAAEVDAS
+322 FYNQAQEVDDS
-333 VQDFIVS
+333 VKAFVIS
-340 LGQAVAIVILVL
+340 LAEAVAIVIIVL
-352 LFAMGIRSGI
+352 LFTMGLRSGV

-375 FILMEYNDIELHRI
+375 FILMNYNNIELHRI

-416 KKGRTKM
+416 KKGRTKV
-423 QAASDIVKQTQ
+423 QAAVDIVKQTQ

-453 SEDATGEFMGS
+453 SQDATGEFMGS
-464 LFWVLCYSLFLS
+464 LFWVLCFSLFLS
-476 WITALTITPFLAD
+476 WVTAITLTPFLAD
-489 LLLKEENVSNNA
+489 LLLKEEKDTNGE
-501 DGADAQQSASQQE
+501 DE
-514 YDDPYKG
+514 DPYKG
-521 WLFVL
+521 WLFVV
-526 FGWTLKLA
+526 FGALLKFSL
-534 MRFRWVTVVSMVAL
+534 RFRWMTVAAMVAL
-548 LFTAVFAFGMVK
+548 LVGAVIAFGNVK

-582 DIRET
+582 DIRQT
-587 IKQTERVEKYVREQE
+587 IKQAEKVESYIRQQDDID
-602 HVEFVSTSVGQ
+602 FVSVSIGQ

-624 EQSYEAYAQ
+624 EKSYEAYAQ
-633 LQVRTTD
+633 FQVRTTD
-640 RENMF
+640 RDNMF
-645 VVLNGLTGE
+645 KLLHKLDDNLAKA
-654 LSRQFDT
+654 FDA

-685 SDPQVLREI
+685 PDPKVLREL
-694 ALQVE
+694 AVKVE

-736 SKEDLSNT
+736 SKEDLSST
-744 LQMTFG
+744 LQMAFG
-750 GSAMGLL
+750 GSTFGVL
-757 RDGADILPIVGR
+757 RDGTHTLPIMMR
-769 LPESERVDFESLQN
+769 LPEAERVDFESLQN
-783 AKIWSPSLQAY
+783 VKIWSPSLQTY
-794 VPIDQVIDGVSLSWD
+794 IPVDQIIDGVELDWS
-809 EPLIK
+809 EPLIQ

-831 SEDTAAAL
+831 SDDTAASL
-839 FTRIQPK
+839 FARVQPK
-846 VMALDLPDGYGISWG
+846 VMALHIPEGYEITWG
-861 GEYESSKDAQDS
+861 GEYESSKDAQEG

-886 VITMLLFNSLKKP
+886 IITILLFNSIKKP

-908 SIIGVSFGLLLWNMP
+908 SIIGVAFGLLTTNMP

-941 NGIVLMDQINIEMD
+941 NGIVLLDQINLELE

-968 VSRVRPVSMA
+968 ISRVRPVSMA

-985 LVPLMFDAFFGS
+985 MIPLVFDAFFGS

-1003 AGLGFATILTL
+1003 AGLGFSTVLTL

-1019 MYSLLFKIKP
+1019 MFAILFRIKP
-1029 PKTVKSGS
+1029 TT
-1037 NDHSNDH
+1037 
-1044 PNDSLLESQ
+1044 
-1053 PNKGKALEAAEA
+1053 A
-1065 L
+1065 

>member
-42 IKDAMVVATYPGAT
+42 IKDAMIVATYPGAT
-56 PQEVEEELTYPLEKE
+56 SKEVEEELTYPLEKE
-71 IRRLP
+71 IRKLP
-76 YIDKIT
+76 YIDRIT
-82 STSSSGM
+82 STSSNGM

-118 LKPTLPAGVNSL
+118 LQPTLPQGVQSL
-130 SIIDDFGDVF
+130 QIIDDFGDVY
-140 GVMIMLSGEGYDYVE
+140 GVMLMLTGDDYDYVE
-155 LKRYADVMSR
+155 LKRYADHLR
-165 DLEMVDGVG
+165 REIELVDGVG
-174 KVSIAGDQQEMLF
+174 KVDIAGDQQEMLF
-187 VEVSLD
+187 VEISLD

-199 LDMSR
+199 LDMNVVS
-204 VAGLLNQQNN
+204 GLLNQQNN
-214 VVSSGEVMVNGESL
+214 VVSAGEVMVNGESL

-237 SVESLE
+237 TVQALE

-253 NLIRLKDVATVVRG
+253 NLIRLKDVATITRS
-267 IQEKPTNV
+267 IQEKPDNMILF
-275 VTYNGKP
+275 NGKK
-282 AINLGVSFASGV
+282 AINIGISFASGV
-294 NVVEVGQRLTDEI
+294 NVVEVGERLNAELSS
-307 AHLETMK
+307 LESIK
-314 PAGIELNY
+314 PAGLDMSY
-322 FYNQAAEVDAS
+322 FYNQAQEVDDS
-333 VQDFIVS
+333 VKAFVIS
-340 LGQAVAIVILVL
+340 LAEAVAIVIIVL
-352 LFAMGIRSGI
+352 LFTMGLRSGV

-375 FILMEYNDIELHRI
+375 FILMNYNNIELHRI

-416 KKGRTKM
+416 KKGRTKV
-423 QAASDIVKQTQ
+423 QAAVDIVKQTQ

-453 SEDATGEFMGS
+453 SQDATGEFMGS
-464 LFWVLCYSLFLS
+464 LFWVLCFSLFLS
-476 WITALTITPFLAD
+476 WVTAITLTPFLAD
-489 LLLKEENVSNNA
+489 LLLKEEEKDTNGE
-501 DGADAQQSASQQE
+501 DE
-514 YDDPYKG
+514 DPYKG
-521 WLFVL
+521 WLFVV
-526 FGWTLKLA
+526 FGALLKFSL
-534 MRFRWVTVVSMVAL
+534 RFRWMTVAAMVAL
-548 LFTAVFAFGMVK
+548 LVGAVIAFGNVK

-582 DIRET
+582 DIRQT
-587 IKQTERVEKYVREQE
+587 IKQAEKVESYIRQQDDID
-602 HVEFVSTSVGQ
+602 FVSVSIGQ

-624 EQSYEAYAQ
+624 EKSYEAYAQ
-633 LQVRTTD
+633 FQVRTTD
-640 RENMF
+640 RDNMF
-645 VVLNGLTGE
+645 KLLHKLDDNLAKT
-654 LSRQFDT
+654 FDE

-685 SDPQVLREI
+685 PDPKVLREL
-694 ALQVE
+694 AVQVE

-736 SKEDLSNT
+736 SKEDLSST
-744 LQMTFG
+744 LQMAFG
-750 GSAMGLL
+750 GSTFGVL
-757 RDGADILPIVGR
+757 RDGTHTLPIMMR
-769 LPESERVDFESLQN
+769 LPEAERVDFESLQN
-783 AKIWSPSLQAY
+783 VKIWSPSLQTY
-794 VPIDQVIDGVSLSWD
+794 IPVDQIIDGVELDWS
-809 EPLIK
+809 EPLIQ

-831 SEDTAAAL
+831 SDDTAASL
-839 FTRIQPK
+839 FARVQPK
-846 VMALDLPDGYGISWG
+846 VMALHIPEGYEITWG
-861 GEYESSKDAQDS
+861 GEYESSKDAQEG

-886 VITMLLFNSLKKP
+886 IITILLFNSVKKP

-908 SIIGVSFGLLLWNMP
+908 SIIGVAFGLLTTNMP

-941 NGIVLMDQINIEMD
+941 NGIVLLDQINLELE

-968 VSRVRPVSMA
+968 ISRVRPVSMA

-985 LVPLMFDAFFGS
+985 MIPLVFDAFFGS

-1003 AGLGFATILTL
+1003 AGLGFATVLTL

-1019 MYSLLFKIKP
+1019 MFAILFRIKP
-1029 PKTVKSGS
+1029 TT
-1037 NDHSNDH
+1037 
-1044 PNDSLLESQ
+1044 
-1053 PNKGKALEAAEA
+1053 A
-1065 L
+1065 

>member
-42 IKDAMVVATYPGAT
+42 IKDAMIVATYPGAT
-56 PQEVEEELTYPLEKE
+56 SKEVEEELTYPLEKE
-71 IRRLP
+71 IRKLP
-76 YIDKIT
+76 YIDRIT
-82 STSSSGM
+82 STSSNGM

-118 LKPTLPAGVNSL
+118 LQPTLPQGVQSL
-130 SIIDDFGDVF
+130 QIIDDFGDVY
-140 GVMIMLSGEGYDYVE
+140 GVMLMLTGDDYDYVE
-155 LKRYADVMSR
+155 LKRYADHLR
-165 DLEMVDGVG
+165 REIELVDGVG
-174 KVSIAGDQQEMLF
+174 KVDIAGDQQEMLF
-187 VEVSLD
+187 VEISLD

-199 LDMSR
+199 LDMNVVS
-204 VAGLLNQQNN
+204 GLLNQQNN
-214 VVSSGEVMVNGESL
+214 VVSAGEVMVNGESL

-237 SVESLE
+237 TVQALE

-253 NLIRLKDVATVVRG
+253 NLIRLKDVATITRS
-267 IQEKPTNV
+267 IQEKPGNMILF
-275 VTYNGKP
+275 NGEK
-282 AINLGVSFASGV
+282 AINIGISFASGV
-294 NVVEVGQRLTDEI
+294 NVVEVGERLNAELSS
-307 AHLETMK
+307 LESIK
-314 PAGIELNY
+314 PAGLDMSY
-322 FYNQAAEVDAS
+322 FYNQAQEVDDS
-333 VQDFIVS
+333 VKAFVIS
-340 LGQAVAIVILVL
+340 LAEAVAIVIIVL
-352 LFAMGIRSGI
+352 LFTMGLRSGV

-375 FILMEYNDIELHRI
+375 FILMNYNNIELHRI

-416 KKGRTKM
+416 KKGRTKV
-423 QAASDIVKQTQ
+423 QAAVDIVKQTQ

-453 SEDATGEFMGS
+453 SQDATGEFMGS
-464 LFWVLCYSLFLS
+464 LFWVLCFSLFLS
-476 WITALTITPFLAD
+476 WVTAITLTPFLAD
-489 LLLKEENVSNNA
+489 LLLKEEEKDTNGE
-501 DGADAQQSASQQE
+501 DE
-514 YDDPYKG
+514 DPYKG
-521 WLFVL
+521 WLFVV
-526 FGWTLKLA
+526 FGALLKFSL
-534 MRFRWVTVVSMVAL
+534 RFRWMTVAAMVAL
-548 LFTAVFAFGMVK
+548 LVGAVIAFGNVK

-582 DIRET
+582 DIRQT
-587 IKQTERVEKYVREQE
+587 IKQAEKVESYIRQQDDID
-602 HVEFVSTSVGQ
+602 FVSVSIGQ

-624 EQSYEAYAQ
+624 EKSYEAYAQ
-633 LQVRTTD
+633 FQVRTTD
-640 RENMF
+640 RDNMF
-645 VVLNGLTGE
+645 KLLHKLDDNLAKT
-654 LSRQFDT
+654 FDE

-685 SDPQVLREI
+685 PDPKVLREL
-694 ALQVE
+694 AVQVE

-736 SKEDLSNT
+736 SKEDLSST
-744 LQMTFG
+744 LQMAFG
-750 GSAMGLL
+750 GSTFGVL
-757 RDGADILPIVGR
+757 RDGTHTLPIMMR
-769 LPESERVDFESLQN
+769 LPEAERVDFESLQN
-783 AKIWSPSLQAY
+783 VKIWSPSLQTY
-794 VPIDQVIDGVSLSWD
+794 IPVDQIIDGVELDWS
-809 EPLIK
+809 EPLIQ

-831 SEDTAAAL
+831 SDDTAASL
-839 FTRIQPK
+839 FARVQPK
-846 VMALDLPDGYGISWG
+846 VMALHIPEGYEITWG
-861 GEYESSKDAQDS
+861 GEYESSKDAQEG

-886 VITMLLFNSLKKP
+886 IITILLFNSIKKP

-908 SIIGVSFGLLLWNMP
+908 SIIGVAFGLLTTNMP

-941 NGIVLMDQINIEMD
+941 NGIVLLDQINLELE

-968 VSRVRPVSMA
+968 ISRVRPVSMA

-985 LVPLMFDAFFGS
+985 MIPLVFDAFFGS

-1003 AGLGFATILTL
+1003 AGLGFATVLTL

-1019 MYSLLFKIKP
+1019 MFAILFRIKP
-1029 PKTVKSGS
+1029 TT
-1037 NDHSNDH
+1037 
-1044 PNDSLLESQ
+1044 
-1053 PNKGKALEAAEA
+1053 A
-1065 L
+1065 

>member
-42 IKDAMVVATYPGAT
+42 IKDAMIVATYPGAT
-56 PQEVEEELTYPLEKE
+56 SKEVEEELTYPLEKE
-71 IRRLP
+71 IRKLP
-76 YIDKIT
+76 YIDRIT
-82 STSSSGM
+82 STSSNGM

-118 LKPTLPAGVNSL
+118 LQPTLPQGVQSL
-130 SIIDDFGDVF
+130 QIIDDFGDVY
-140 GVMIMLSGEGYDYVE
+140 GVMLMLTGDDYDYVE
-155 LKRYADVMSR
+155 LKRYADHLR
-165 DLEMVDGVG
+165 REIELVDGVG
-174 KVSIAGDQQEMLF
+174 KVDIAGDQQEMLF
-187 VEVSLD
+187 VEISLD

-199 LDMSR
+199 LDMNVVS
-204 VAGLLNQQNN
+204 GLLNQQNN
-214 VVSSGEVMVNGESL
+214 VVSAGEVMVNGESL

-237 SVESLE
+237 TVQALE

-253 NLIRLKDVATVVRG
+253 NLIRLKDVATITRG
-267 IQEKPTNV
+267 IQEKPGNMILF
-275 VTYNGKP
+275 NGKK
-282 AINLGVSFASGV
+282 AINIGISFASGV
-294 NVVEVGQRLTDEI
+294 NVVEVGERLNAELSS
-307 AHLETMK
+307 LESIK
-314 PAGIELNY
+314 PAGLDMSY
-322 FYNQAAEVDAS
+322 FYNQAQEVDDS
-333 VQDFIVS
+333 VKAFVIS
-340 LGQAVAIVILVL
+340 LAEAVAIVIIVL
-352 LFAMGIRSGI
+352 LFTMGLRSGV

-375 FILMEYNDIELHRI
+375 FILMNYNNIELHRI

-416 KKGRTKM
+416 KKGRTKV
-423 QAASDIVKQTQ
+423 QAAVDIVKQTQ

-453 SEDATGEFMGS
+453 SQDATGEFMGS
-464 LFWVLCYSLFLS
+464 LFWVLCFSLFLS
-476 WITALTITPFLAD
+476 WVTAITLTPFLAD
-489 LLLKEENVSNNA
+489 LLLKEEEKDTNGE
-501 DGADAQQSASQQE
+501 DE
-514 YDDPYKG
+514 DPYKG
-521 WLFVL
+521 WLFVV
-526 FGWTLKLA
+526 FGALLKFSL
-534 MRFRWVTVVSMVAL
+534 RFRWMTVAAMVAL
-548 LFTAVFAFGMVK
+548 LVGAVIAFGNVK

-582 DIRET
+582 DIRQT
-587 IKQTERVEKYVREQE
+587 IKQAEKVESYIRQQDDID
-602 HVEFVSTSVGQ
+602 FVSVSIGQ

-624 EQSYEAYAQ
+624 EKSYEAYAQ
-633 LQVRTTD
+633 FQVRTTD
-640 RENMF
+640 RDNMF
-645 VVLNGLTGE
+645 KLLNKLDDNLAKT
-654 LSRQFDT
+654 FDE

-685 SDPQVLREI
+685 PDPKVLREL
-694 ALQVE
+694 AVQVE

-722 VPVFNESKARRLGI
+722 VPLFNESKARRLGI
-736 SKEDLSNT
+736 SKEDLSST
-744 LQMTFG
+744 LQMAFG
-750 GSAMGLL
+750 GSTFGVL
-757 RDGADILPIVGR
+757 RDGTHTLPIMMR
-769 LPESERVDFESLQN
+769 LPEAERVDFESLQN
-783 AKIWSPSLQAY
+783 VKIWSPSLQTY
-794 VPIDQVIDGVSLSWD
+794 IPVDQIIDAVELDWS
-809 EPLIK
+809 EPLIQ

-831 SEDTAAAL
+831 SDDTAASL
-839 FTRIQPK
+839 FARVQPK
-846 VMALDLPDGYGISWG
+846 VMALHIPEGYEITWG
-861 GEYESSKDAQDS
+861 GEYESSKDAQEG

-886 VITMLLFNSLKKP
+886 IITILLFNSIKKP

-908 SIIGVSFGLLLWNMP
+908 SIIGVAFGLLTTNMP

-941 NGIVLMDQINIEMD
+941 NGIVLLDQINLELE

-968 VSRVRPVSMA
+968 ISRVRPVSMA

-985 LVPLMFDAFFGS
+985 MIPLVFDAFFGS

-1003 AGLGFATILTL
+1003 AGLGFATVLTL

-1019 MYSLLFKIKP
+1019 MFAILFRIKP
-1029 PKTVKSGS
+1029 TT
-1037 NDHSNDH
+1037 
-1044 PNDSLLESQ
+1044 
-1053 PNKGKALEAAEA
+1053 A
-1065 L
+1065 

>member
-42 IKDAMVVATYPGAT
+42 IKDAMIVATYPGAT
-56 PQEVEEELTYPLEKE
+56 SKEVEEELTYPLEKE
-71 IRRLP
+71 IRKLP
-76 YIDKIT
+76 YIDRIT
-82 STSSSGM
+82 STSSNGM

-118 LKPTLPAGVNSL
+118 LQPTLPQGVQSL
-130 SIIDDFGDVF
+130 QIIDDFGDVY
-140 GVMIMLSGEGYDYVE
+140 GVMLMLTGDDYDYVE
-155 LKRYADVMSR
+155 LKRYADHLR
-165 DLEMVDGVG
+165 REIELVDGVG
-174 KVSIAGDQQEMLF
+174 KVDIAGDQQEMLF
-187 VEVSLD
+187 VEISLD

-199 LDMSR
+199 LDMNVVS
-204 VAGLLNQQNN
+204 GLLNQQNN
-214 VVSSGEVMVNGESL
+214 VVSAGEVMVNGESL

-237 SVESLE
+237 TVQALE

-253 NLIRLKDVATVVRG
+253 NLIRLKDVATITRS
-267 IQEKPTNV
+267 IQEKPGNMILF
-275 VTYNGKP
+275 NGKK
-282 AINLGVSFASGV
+282 AINIGISFASGV
-294 NVVEVGQRLTDEI
+294 NVVEVGERLNAELSS
-307 AHLETMK
+307 LESIK
-314 PAGIELNY
+314 PAGLDMSY
-322 FYNQAAEVDAS
+322 FYNQAQEVDDS
-333 VQDFIVS
+333 VKAFVIS
-340 LGQAVAIVILVL
+340 LAEAVAIVIIVL
-352 LFAMGIRSGI
+352 LFTMGLRSGV

-375 FILMEYNDIELHRI
+375 FILMNYNNIELHRI

-416 KKGRTKM
+416 KKGRTKV
-423 QAASDIVKQTQ
+423 QAAVDIVKQTQ

-453 SEDATGEFMGS
+453 SQDATGEFMGS
-464 LFWVLCYSLFLS
+464 LFWVLCFSLFLS
-476 WITALTITPFLAD
+476 WVTAITLTPFLAD
-489 LLLKEENVSNNA
+489 LLLKEEEKDTNGE
-501 DGADAQQSASQQE
+501 DE
-514 YDDPYKG
+514 DPYKG
-521 WLFVL
+521 WLFVV
-526 FGWTLKLA
+526 FGALLKFSL
-534 MRFRWVTVVSMVAL
+534 RFRWMTVAAMVAL
-548 LFTAVFAFGMVK
+548 LVGAVIAFGNVK

-582 DIRET
+582 DIRQT
-587 IKQTERVEKYVREQE
+587 IKQAEKVESYIRQQDDID
-602 HVEFVSTSVGQ
+602 FVSVSIGQ

-624 EQSYEAYAQ
+624 EKSYEAYAQ
-633 LQVRTTD
+633 FQVRATD
-640 RENMF
+640 RDNMF
-645 VVLNGLTGE
+645 KLLHKLDDNLAKA
-654 LSRQFDT
+654 FDA

-685 SDPQVLREI
+685 PDPKVLREL
-694 ALQVE
+694 AVQVE

-736 SKEDLSNT
+736 SKEDLSST
-744 LQMTFG
+744 LQMAFG
-750 GSAMGLL
+750 GSTFGVL
-757 RDGADILPIVGR
+757 RDGTHTLPIMMR
-769 LPESERVDFESLQN
+769 LPEAERVDFESLQN
-783 AKIWSPSLQAY
+783 VKIWSPSLQTY
-794 VPIDQVIDGVSLSWD
+794 IPVDQIIDGVELDWS
-809 EPLIK
+809 EPLIQ

-831 SEDTAAAL
+831 SDDTAASL
-839 FTRIQPK
+839 FARVQPK
-846 VMALDLPDGYGISWG
+846 VMALHIPEGYEITWG
-861 GEYESSKDAQDS
+861 GEYESSKDAQEG

-886 VITMLLFNSLKKP
+886 IITILLFNSVKKP

-908 SIIGVSFGLLLWNMP
+908 SIIGVAFGLLTTNMP

-941 NGIVLMDQINIEMD
+941 NGIVLLDQINLELE

-968 VSRVRPVSMA
+968 ISRVRPVSMA

-985 LVPLMFDAFFGS
+985 MIPLVFDAFFGS

-1003 AGLGFATILTL
+1003 AGLGFATVLTL

-1019 MYSLLFKIKP
+1019 MFAILFRIKP
-1029 PKTVKSGS
+1029 TT
-1037 NDHSNDH
+1037 
-1044 PNDSLLESQ
+1044 
-1053 PNKGKALEAAEA
+1053 A
-1065 L
+1065 

>member
-1 MNIAEYSI
+1 MSIAEFSI

-42 IKDAMVVATYPGAT
+42 IKDAMVIATYPGAT
-56 PQEVEEELTYPLEKE
+56 SKEVEEELTYPLEKE
-71 IRRLP
+71 IRKLP

-82 STSSSGM
+82 STSSNGM

-118 LKPTLPAGVNSL
+118 LQPTLPQGVQSL
-130 SIIDDFGDVF
+130 QIIDDFGDVY
-140 GVMIMLSGEGYDYVE
+140 GVMLMLTGDDYDYVE
-155 LKRYADVMSR
+155 LKRYADQLSR
-165 DLEMVDGVG
+165 ELELIDGVG
-174 KVSIAGDQQEMLF
+174 KVDIAGEQQEMLF
-187 VEVSLD
+187 VEISLD
-193 RLASLN
+193 RLAALN
-199 LDMSR
+199 LDLNV

-214 VVSSGEVMVNGESL
+214 VVSAGEVMVNGESL
-228 VIRPSGTLN
+228 IIRPSGTLN
-237 SVESLE
+237 TVEALE

-253 NLIRLKDVATVVRG
+253 NLIRLKDVALISRG
-267 IQEKPTNV
+267 IQEKPGNV
-275 VTYNGKP
+275 ILFNGKK
-282 AINLGVSFASGV
+282 AINIGISFASGV
-294 NVVEVGQRLTDEI
+294 NVVEVGQRIQAELVS
-307 AHLETMK
+307 LETIK
-314 PAGIELNY
+314 PAGIDMNY
-322 FYNQAAEVDAS
+322 FYNQAQEVDDS
-333 VQDFIVS
+333 VKAFVIS
-340 LGQAVAIVILVL
+340 LGQAVAIVIIVL
-352 LFAMGIRSGI
+352 LFTMGIRSGV
-362 IIGVVLLLTVFGT
+362 IIGLVLLLTVFGT
-375 FILMEYNDIELHRI
+375 FILMNYNNIELHRI

-416 KKGRTKM
+416 KKGRTKV
-423 QAASDIVKQTQ
+423 QAATDIVKQTQ
-434 WPLLGATVIA
+434 WPLLGATIIA

-464 LFWVLCYSLFLS
+464 LFWVLCFSLFLS
-476 WITALTITPFLAD
+476 WVTAITLTPFLAD
-489 LLLKEENVSNNA
+489 LLLKEEHKGE
-501 DGADAQQSASQQE
+501 GAEDE
-514 YDDPYKG
+514 DPYKG
-521 WLFVL
+521 WLFVI
-526 FGWTLKLA
+526 FGASLKFAL
-534 MRFRWVTVVSMVAL
+534 RFRWLTVAGMVAL
-548 LFTAVFAFGMVK
+548 LVGAVVAFGSVK

-587 IKQTERVEKYVREQE
+587 IKKAEEVESYIRKQDDID
-602 HVEFVSTSVGQ
+602 FVSASIGQ

-624 EQSYEAYAQ
+624 EKSYEAYAQ
-633 LQVRTTD
+633 FQVRTTD

-645 VVLNGLTGE
+645 KLLTK
-654 LSRQFDT
+654 LDDNLAKTFDK

-685 SDPQVLREI
+685 PDPQVLRDL
-694 ALQVE
+694 AVQVE

-736 SKEDLSNT
+736 SKEDLSST
-744 LQMTFG
+744 LQMAFG
-750 GSAMGLL
+750 GSTLGFL
-757 RDGADILPIVGR
+757 RDGTDTLPIMTR
-769 LPESERVDFESLQN
+769 LPEAERVDFESLQN
-783 AKIWSPSLQAY
+783 VKIWSPSLQTY
-794 VPIDQVIDGVSLSWD
+794 IPVDQVIDGVKLDWD
-809 EPLIK
+809 EPLIQ

-823 VLADHDVL
+823 VLADHDIL
-831 SEDTAAAL
+831 SDDTPASL
-839 FTRIQPK
+839 FARIQPK
-846 VMALDLPDGYGISWG
+846 VMALHMPEGYEITWG
-861 GEYESSKDAQDS
+861 GEYESSTDAQAG

-886 VITMLLFNSLKKP
+886 IITILLFNSLKKP

-908 SIIGVSFGLLLWNMP
+908 SIIGVSFGLLATNMS
-923 FSFTAFL
+923 FSFTAIL

-941 NGIVLMDQINIEMD
+941 NGIVLLDQINLELD
-955 SGKDPYL
+955 SGKEPYL

-968 VSRVRPVSMA
+968 ISRVRPVSMA

-985 LVPLMFDAFFGS
+985 MTPLVFDAFFGS

-1003 AGLGFATILTL
+1003 AGLGFATVLTL

-1019 MYSLLFKIKP
+1019 MFAILFRIKP
-1029 PKTVKSGS
+1029 TT
-1037 NDHSNDH
+1037 
-1044 PNDSLLESQ
+1044 
-1053 PNKGKALEAAEA
+1053 A
-1065 L
+1065 

>member
-42 IKDAMVVATYPGAT
+42 IKDAMIVATYPGAT
-56 PQEVEEELTYPLEKE
+56 SKEVEEELTYPLEKE
-71 IRRLP
+71 IRKLP
-76 YIDKIT
+76 YIDRIT
-82 STSSSGM
+82 STSSNGM

-118 LKPTLPAGVNSL
+118 LQPTLPQGVQSL
-130 SIIDDFGDVF
+130 QIIDDFGDVY
-140 GVMIMLSGEGYDYVE
+140 GVMLMLTGDDYDYVE
-155 LKRYADVMSR
+155 LKRYADHLR
-165 DLEMVDGVG
+165 REIELVDGVG
-174 KVSIAGDQQEMLF
+174 KVDIAGDQQEMLF
-187 VEVSLD
+187 VEISLD

-199 LDMSR
+199 LDMNVVS
-204 VAGLLNQQNN
+204 GLLNQQNN
-214 VVSSGEVMVNGESL
+214 VVSAGEVMVNGESL

-237 SVESLE
+237 TVQALE

-253 NLIRLKDVATVVRG
+253 NLIRLKDVATITRG
-267 IQEKPTNV
+267 IQEKPGNMILF
-275 VTYNGKP
+275 NGKK
-282 AINLGVSFASGV
+282 AINIGVSFASGV
-294 NVVEVGQRLTDEI
+294 NVVEVGERLNAELSS
-307 AHLETMK
+307 LESIK
-314 PAGIELNY
+314 PAGLDMSY
-322 FYNQAAEVDAS
+322 FYNQAQEVDDS
-333 VQDFIVS
+333 VKAFVIS
-340 LGQAVAIVILVL
+340 LAEAVAIVIIVL
-352 LFAMGIRSGI
+352 LFTMGLRSGV

-375 FILMEYNDIELHRI
+375 FILMNYNNIELHRI

-416 KKGRTKM
+416 KKGRTKV
-423 QAASDIVKQTQ
+423 QAAVDIVKQTQ
-434 WPLLGATVIA
+434 WPLLSATVIA

-453 SEDATGEFMGS
+453 SQDATGEFMGS
-464 LFWVLCYSLFLS
+464 LFWVLCFSLFLS
-476 WITALTITPFLAD
+476 WVTAITLTPFLAD
-489 LLLKEENVSNNA
+489 LLLKEEEKDTNGE
-501 DGADAQQSASQQE
+501 DE
-514 YDDPYKG
+514 DPYKG
-521 WLFVL
+521 WLFVV
-526 FGWTLKLA
+526 FGALLKFSL
-534 MRFRWVTVVSMVAL
+534 RFRWMTVAAMVAL
-548 LFTAVFAFGMVK
+548 LVGAVIAFGNVK

-582 DIRET
+582 DIRQT
-587 IKQTERVEKYVREQE
+587 IKQAEKVESYIRQQDDID
-602 HVEFVSTSVGQ
+602 FVSVSIGQ

-624 EQSYEAYAQ
+624 EKSYEAYAQ
-633 LQVRTTD
+633 FQVRTTD
-640 RENMF
+640 RDNMF
-645 VVLNGLTGE
+645 KLLHKLDDNLAKT
-654 LSRQFDT
+654 FDE

-685 SDPQVLREI
+685 PDPKVLREL
-694 ALQVE
+694 AVQVE

-736 SKEDLSNT
+736 SKEDSSST
-744 LQMTFG
+744 LQMAFG
-750 GSAMGLL
+750 GSTFGVL
-757 RDGADILPIVGR
+757 RDGTHTLPIMMR
-769 LPESERVDFESLQN
+769 LPEAERVDFESLQN
-783 AKIWSPSLQAY
+783 VKIWSPSLQTY
-794 VPIDQVIDGVSLSWD
+794 IPVDQIIDGVELDWS
-809 EPLIK
+809 EPLIQ

-831 SEDTAAAL
+831 SDDTAASL
-839 FTRIQPK
+839 FTRVQPK
-846 VMALDLPDGYGISWG
+846 VMALHIPEGYEITWG
-861 GEYESSKDAQDS
+861 GEYESSKDAQEG

-886 VITMLLFNSLKKP
+886 IITILLFNSIKKP

-908 SIIGVSFGLLLWNMP
+908 SIIGVAFGLLTTNMP

-941 NGIVLMDQINIEMD
+941 NGIVLLDQINLELE

-968 VSRVRPVSMA
+968 ISRVRPVSMA

-985 LVPLMFDAFFGS
+985 MIPLVFDAFFGS

-1003 AGLGFATILTL
+1003 AGLGFATVLTL

-1019 MYSLLFKIKP
+1019 MFAILFRIKP
-1029 PKTVKSGS
+1029 TT
-1037 NDHSNDH
+1037 
-1044 PNDSLLESQ
+1044 
-1053 PNKGKALEAAEA
+1053 A
-1065 L
+1065 

>member
-42 IKDAMVVATYPGAT
+42 IKDAMIVATYPGAT
-56 PQEVEEELTYPLEKE
+56 SKEVEEELTYPLEKE
-71 IRRLP
+71 IRKLP
-76 YIDKIT
+76 YIDRIT
-82 STSSSGM
+82 STSSNGM

-118 LKPTLPAGVNSL
+118 LQPTLPQGVQSL
-130 SIIDDFGDVF
+130 QIIDDFGDVY
-140 GVMIMLSGEGYDYVE
+140 GVMLMLTGDDYDYVE
-155 LKRYADVMSR
+155 LKRYADHLR
-165 DLEMVDGVG
+165 REIELVDGVG
-174 KVSIAGDQQEMLF
+174 KVDIAGDQQEMLF
-187 VEVSLD
+187 VEISLD

-199 LDMSR
+199 LDMNVVS
-204 VAGLLNQQNN
+204 GLLNQQNN
-214 VVSSGEVMVNGESL
+214 VVSAGEVMVNGESL

-237 SVESLE
+237 TVQALE

-253 NLIRLKDVATVVRG
+253 NLIRLKDVATITRG
-267 IQEKPTNV
+267 IQEKPGNMILF
-275 VTYNGKP
+275 NGKK
-282 AINLGVSFASGV
+282 AINIGISFASGV
-294 NVVEVGQRLTDEI
+294 NVVEVGERLNAELSS
-307 AHLETMK
+307 LESIK
-314 PAGIELNY
+314 PAGLDMSY
-322 FYNQAAEVDAS
+322 FYNQAQEVDDS
-333 VQDFIVS
+333 VKAFVIS
-340 LGQAVAIVILVL
+340 LAEAVAIVIIVL
-352 LFAMGIRSGI
+352 LFTMGLRSGV

-375 FILMEYNDIELHRI
+375 FILMNYNNIELHRI

-416 KKGRTKM
+416 KKGRTKV
-423 QAASDIVKQTQ
+423 QAAVDIVKQTQ

-453 SEDATGEFMGS
+453 SQDATGEFMGS
-464 LFWVLCYSLFLS
+464 LFWVLCFSLFLS
-476 WITALTITPFLAD
+476 WVTAITLTPFLAD
-489 LLLKEENVSNNA
+489 LLLKEEEKDTNGE
-501 DGADAQQSASQQE
+501 DE
-514 YDDPYKG
+514 DPYKG
-521 WLFVL
+521 WLFVV
-526 FGWTLKLA
+526 FGALLKFSLC
-534 MRFRWVTVVSMVAL
+534 FRWMTVAAMVAL
-548 LFTAVFAFGMVK
+548 LVGAVIAFGNVK

-582 DIRET
+582 DIRQT
-587 IKQTERVEKYVREQE
+587 IKQAEKVESYIRQQDDID
-602 HVEFVSTSVGQ
+602 FVSVSIGQ

-624 EQSYEAYAQ
+624 EKSYEAYAQ
-633 LQVRTTD
+633 FQVRTTD
-640 RENMF
+640 RDNMF
-645 VVLNGLTGE
+645 KLLHKLDDNLAKT
-654 LSRQFDT
+654 FDE

-685 SDPQVLREI
+685 PDPKVLREL
-694 ALQVE
+694 AVQVE

-736 SKEDLSNT
+736 SKEDLSST
-744 LQMTFG
+744 LQMAFG
-750 GSAMGLL
+750 GSTFGVL
-757 RDGADILPIVGR
+757 RDGTHTLPIMMR
-769 LPESERVDFESLQN
+769 LPEAERVDFESLQN
-783 AKIWSPSLQAY
+783 VKIWSPSLQTY
-794 VPIDQVIDGVSLSWD
+794 IPVDQIIDGVELDWS
-809 EPLIK
+809 EPLIQ

-831 SEDTAAAL
+831 SDDTAASL
-839 FTRIQPK
+839 FARVQPK
-846 VMALDLPDGYGISWG
+846 VMALHIPEGYEITWG
-861 GEYESSKDAQDS
+861 GEYESSKDAQEG

-886 VITMLLFNSLKKP
+886 IITILLFNSIKKP

-908 SIIGVSFGLLLWNMP
+908 SIIGVAFGLLTTNMP

-941 NGIVLMDQINIEMD
+941 NGIVLLDQINLELE

-968 VSRVRPVSMA
+968 ISRVRPVSMA

-985 LVPLMFDAFFGS
+985 MIPLVFDAFFGS

-1003 AGLGFATILTL
+1003 AGLGFATVLTL

-1019 MYSLLFKIKP
+1019 MFAILFRIKP
-1029 PKTVKSGS
+1029 TT
-1037 NDHSNDH
+1037 
-1044 PNDSLLESQ
+1044 
-1053 PNKGKALEAAEA
+1053 A
-1065 L
+1065 

>member
-42 IKDAMVVATYPGAT
+42 IKDAMIVATYPGAT
-56 PQEVEEELTYPLEKE
+56 SKEVEEELTYPLEKE
-71 IRRLP
+71 IRKLP
-76 YIDKIT
+76 YIDRIT
-82 STSSSGM
+82 STSSNGM

-118 LKPTLPAGVNSL
+118 LQPTLPQGVQSL
-130 SIIDDFGDVF
+130 QIIDDFGDVY
-140 GVMIMLSGEGYDYVE
+140 GVMLMLTGDDYDYVE
-155 LKRYADVMSR
+155 LKRYADHLR
-165 DLEMVDGVG
+165 REIELVDGVG
-174 KVSIAGDQQEMLF
+174 KVDIAGDQQEMLF
-187 VEVSLD
+187 VEISLD
-193 RLASLN
+193 RLTSLN
-199 LDMSR
+199 LDMNVVS
-204 VAGLLNQQNN
+204 GLLNQQNN
-214 VVSSGEVMVNGESL
+214 VVSAGEVMVNGESL

-237 SVESLE
+237 TVQALE

-253 NLIRLKDVATVVRG
+253 NLIRLKDVATITRS
-267 IQEKPTNV
+267 IQEKPGNMILF
-275 VTYNGKP
+275 NGKK
-282 AINLGVSFASGV
+282 AINIGISFASGV
-294 NVVEVGQRLTDEI
+294 NVVEVGERLNAELSS
-307 AHLETMK
+307 LESIK
-314 PAGIELNY
+314 PAGLDMSY
-322 FYNQAAEVDAS
+322 FYNQAQEVDDS
-333 VQDFIVS
+333 VKAFVIS
-340 LGQAVAIVILVL
+340 LAEAVAIVIIVL
-352 LFAMGIRSGI
+352 LFTMGLRSGV

-375 FILMEYNDIELHRI
+375 FILMNYNNIELHRI

-416 KKGRTKM
+416 KKGRTKV
-423 QAASDIVKQTQ
+423 QAAVDIVKQTQ

-453 SEDATGEFMGS
+453 SQDATGEFMGS
-464 LFWVLCYSLFLS
+464 LFWVLCFSLFLS
-476 WITALTITPFLAD
+476 WVTAITLTPFLAD
-489 LLLKEENVSNNA
+489 LLLKEEEKDTNGE
-501 DGADAQQSASQQE
+501 DE
-514 YDDPYKG
+514 DPYKG
-521 WLFVL
+521 WLFVV
-526 FGWTLKLA
+526 FGALLKFSL
-534 MRFRWVTVVSMVAL
+534 RFRWMTVAAMVAL
-548 LFTAVFAFGMVK
+548 LVGAVIAFGNVK

-582 DIRET
+582 DIRQT
-587 IKQTERVEKYVREQE
+587 IKQAEKVESYIRQQDDID
-602 HVEFVSTSVGQ
+602 FVSVSIGQ

-624 EQSYEAYAQ
+624 EKSYEAYAQ
-633 LQVRTTD
+633 FQVRTTD
-640 RENMF
+640 RDNMF
-645 VVLNGLTGE
+645 KLLHKLDDNLAKT
-654 LSRQFDT
+654 FDD

-685 SDPQVLREI
+685 PDPKVLREL
-694 ALQVE
+694 AVQVE

-736 SKEDLSNT
+736 SKEDLSST
-744 LQMTFG
+744 LQMAFG
-750 GSAMGLL
+750 GSTFGVL
-757 RDGADILPIVGR
+757 RDGTHTLPIMMR
-769 LPESERVDFESLQN
+769 LPEAERVDFESLQN
-783 AKIWSPSLQAY
+783 VKIWSPSLQTY
-794 VPIDQVIDGVSLSWD
+794 IPVDQIIDGVELDWS
-809 EPLIK
+809 EPLIQ

-831 SEDTAAAL
+831 SDDTAASL
-839 FTRIQPK
+839 FARVQPK
-846 VMALDLPDGYGISWG
+846 VMALHIPEGYEITWG
-861 GEYESSKDAQDS
+861 GEYESSKDAQEG

-886 VITMLLFNSLKKP
+886 IITILLFNSIKKP

-908 SIIGVSFGLLLWNMP
+908 SIIGVAFGLLTTNMP

-941 NGIVLMDQINIEMD
+941 NGIVLLDQINLELE

-968 VSRVRPVSMA
+968 ISRVRPVSMA

-985 LVPLMFDAFFGS
+985 MIPLVFDAFFGS

-1003 AGLGFATILTL
+1003 AGLGFATVLTL

-1019 MYSLLFKIKP
+1019 MFAILFRIKP
-1029 PKTVKSGS
+1029 TT
-1037 NDHSNDH
+1037 
-1044 PNDSLLESQ
+1044 
-1053 PNKGKALEAAEA
+1053 A
-1065 L
+1065 